1 MAVELSSGYVSA
13 TVRFDG
19 VNKGISKL
27 FDNVQKQAVSA
38 GKRTGSAY
46 AKALADEAKTAADQV
61 KKISETVAKSRDKE
75 ADAAGKLK
83 VALEKLNEAREAG
96 TKGSK
101 LTALSEAHASAMRK
115 QQAAASE
122 LAKDLDA
129 VARAQKR
136 ASDAQSAIDKSSKPI
151 RNQVSRLLSG
161 SSDAAGREGGR
172 AGRWFGDSFS
182 SALRTTGI
190 VAAGTAVGNLAA
202 NAMTKAANLATSG
215 VSAIV
220 TKGLDFEKTM
230 NTLSG
235 VTGASADVMQRFR
248 DTAKALGND
257 MTLSNTSAADAAQ
270 AMTELAKAG
279 FSVDE
284 SITAAKGTLQLAA
297 AAQVSAGQAA
307 EIQANAL
314 QAFGLKA
321 DYASKAADVLSNAA
335 NASSAEITDVAFALQ
350 AGGSVARQTGVS
362 LEDTAA
368 SIALLANNGIKGS
381 DAGTLLKSALLKLS
395 APSDQASGAL
405 QELGVSAF
413 DAQGNFVG
421 MEALFGQ
428 LQAAS
433 KRMTPEMY
441 AMDTALAFGSDAA
454 RLAGVAAKDGAAGF
468 DKMRDAMNQEGSAS
482 KLAAAQNQGLP
493 GVIERLKNAAET
505 LAITLFEKIQGP
517 LSSIGD
523 GLTGFTN
530 KMQDA
535 FENPAVSQAVGN
547 IGSALSTI
555 GTAFGNV
562 LSAVGPSLVSG
573 LSDAVNLIVRFKDFL
588 IPLVAGLAA
597 YKTVMLAITVA
608 TKAWAAV
615 QALLN
620 IVLTANPIGL
630 IIAAIAGLVAGI
642 VLLYNRNETFRKI
655 VQVTWAAIKNVIG
668 AVWGWLST
676 TVFPGLKAAFT
687 VIGAAATWLW
697 NNAITPAWNGIKEVI
712 GLAWEVASDLFDNWK
727 RAMDLL
733 GQGALWLWNNAISP
747 AWEGIKTAI
756 SAAWNFVSP
765 ILDKFSAGW
774 DALKSGIS
782 GASSAIKDAVTSAF
796 SGLAA
801 VIKAPLK
808 VLGTFLAA
816 IPSEVFGFQIPG
828 ADKLNSWGKS
838 LQGFAAGGMVR
849 GAGTGTSDSILAWLS
864 NGEGVVTAKG
874 MKNGGAGIVAALNSG
889 WVPSAAYLHDM
900 MRAPGYAQGL
910 NPGADYL
917 RSLVMKMWPQIKDIG
932 GRRAEDGFGEHS
944 SGNAIDI
951 MIPGWDTP
959 QGKALGD
966 AVAAFIA
973 KNASALGLDGFIW
986 RQQSYGYGGSLTS
999 GKQMPD
1005 RGSSTQNHMDHVHVM
1020 LGKGRGA
1027 GAAAVGLPT
1036 SSISLPSGGGS
1047 VSALGFGGSSGSG
1060 GSSGASP
1067 KQVREADDR
1076 INDLSNRLDVTEQ
1089 ELADLES
1096 NPKAKETTKQ
1106 RKRDMVDKL
1115 KRDLQQAKDDRN
1127 ALGSS
1132 GSGGRF
1138 GGGNNPYA
1146 KIAEGLAEIM
1156 PDAGGLAD
1164 IGIGGLK
1171 ESLLPPGFSDPTQWG
1186 LVQAGS
1192 TLLKFFGGLRNNSDG
1207 KPLLGEG
1214 GALFANIA
1222 GSAMTGSGSGIVDA
1236 IKTIIPAPFGSMDAA
1251 QLRGAPGDIN
1261 PVIAGAQIPGTGFGD
1276 MGSAF
1281 SSGGAGPAQGGNGAN
1296 VDQSINFNAPVG
1308 TGVDQAMQKSQSAQ
1322 NQQWRQNFGTRTGP
1336 VG

>member
-19 VNKGISKL
+19 VNRGISKL

-151 RNQVSRLLSG
+151 RNQVSKLLSG
-161 SSDAAGREGGR
+161 SSDAAGREGGL
-172 AGRWFGDSFS
+172 AGRRFGDSFS

-202 NAMTKAANLATSG
+202 NAMTKAASLATSG
-215 VSAIV
+215 VSAVV

-395 APSDQASGAL
+395 APSDQAAGAL

-441 AMDTALAFGSDAA
+441 AMNTSIAFGSDAA

-468 DKMRDAMNQEGSAS
+468 DKMRDAMNQEGSAA

-535 FENPAVSQAVGN
+535 FENPAVSQAAGN
-547 IGSALSTI
+547 IGAALSSI

-597 YKTVMLAITVA
+597 YKTVMLAITIA

-620 IVLTANPIGL
+620 IALTANPIGL

-727 RAMDLL
+727 RAMNLL

-765 ILDKFSAGW
+765 ILDKFSSGW
-774 DALKSGIS
+774 DALKSGIT

-828 ADKLNSWGKS
+828 ADKLNSWGKT
-838 LQGFAAGGMVR
+838 LQGFASGGLVR
-849 GAGTGTSDSILAWLS
+849 GPGSGTSDSILAWLS

-874 MKNGGAGIVAALNSG
+874 MQNGGAGIVAALNSG

-917 RSLVMKMWPQIKDIG
+917 RSLVMRMWPQVRDIG
-932 GRRAEDGFGEHS
+932 GRRTEDGFGEHS

-951 MIPGWDTP
+951 MIPNYKTP
-959 QGKALGD
+959 EGMALGN
-966 AVAAFIA
+966 AIAAFLV
-973 KNASALGLDGFIW
+973 KNSSALDLNGFIW
-986 RQQSYGYGGSLTS
+986 RQQSYGYGGSFTTGTPMSPRGDDNKNHMNHLHVILGS
-999 GKQMPD
+999 G
-1005 RGSSTQNHMDHVHVM
+1005 RGS
-1020 LGKGRGA
+1020 

-1036 SSISLPSGGGS
+1036 SSISLPSGGS
-1047 VSALGFGGSSGSG
+1047 VAAQALGNTSGSSGG
-1060 GSSGASP
+1060 GASP
-1067 KQVREADDR
+1067 KQIREADDR
-1076 INDLSNRLDVTEQ
+1076 ITDLSNRLDVTEK

-1096 NPKAKETTKQ
+1096 NPKTKETTKE
-1106 RKRDMVDKL
+1106 RKRDQVDKL
-1115 KRDLQQAKDDRN
+1115 KRDLQQAKDDRG
-1127 ALGSS
+1127 ALDSK
-1132 GSGGRF
+1132 GSGGF

-1146 KIAEGLAEIM
+1146 KIMEGISEIL
-1156 PDAGGLAD
+1156 PDFGGLAD

-1207 KPLLGEG
+1207 SPLLGEG

-1222 GSAMTGSGSGIVDA
+1222 GSAMSGSGGGIVDA
-1236 IKTIIPAPFGSMDAA
+1236 IKTVIPAPFGSMEAK
-1251 QLRGAPGDIN
+1251 QLQGAPGDIN
-1261 PVIAGAQIPGTGFGD
+1261 PVNPGAQLPGTGYGD
-1276 MGSAF
+1276 MGAAF
-1281 SSGGAGPAQGGNGAN
+1281 SQGSPGPNPSGNAPT
-1296 VDQSINFNAPVG
+1296 VDQSVTVNATNTDAAIAKNNAAQLQQYRRSNSTG
-1308 TGVDQAMQKSQSAQ
+1308 TMP
-1322 NQQWRQNFGTRTGP
+1322 GP
-1336 VG
+1336 R

>member
-1 MAVELSSGYVSA
+1 MAVELASGYVSLS
-13 TVRFDG
+13 VRFG
-19 VNKGISKL
+19 ATSGLGRI
-27 FDNVQKQAVSA
+27 FDNAQKQATSA
-38 GKRTGSAY
+38 GKKTGEAF
-46 AKALADEAKTAADQV
+46 AKALASEAKAAEEQV
-61 KKISETVAKSRDKE
+61 KKLTDTVTKSRDKE
-75 ADAAGKLK
+75 ADQAGKLK
-83 VALEKLNEAREAG
+83 VALEKLNEARQG
-96 TKGSK
+96 GVSGSK
-101 LTALSEAHASAMRK
+101 LTALEESHAAALRK
-115 QQAAASE
+115 QQAAAQE

-129 VARAQKR
+129 VARAQRR
-136 ASDAQSAIDKSSKPI
+136 ATDAQAAVTRVPKNVQN
-151 RNQVSRLLSG
+151 RVSQLLSG
-161 SSDAAGREGGR
+161 SADAAGHAGGL
-172 AGRWFGDSFS
+172 AGRRFGDSFS
-182 SALRTTGI
+182 GALRSTGI
-190 VAAGTAVGNLAA
+190 VAAGTAVGNIAA
-202 NAMTKAANLATSG
+202 NAMTKAASFATSG
-215 VSAIV
+215 VSAVV

-284 SITAAKGTLQLAA
+284 SIAGAKGTLQLAA
-297 AAQVSAGQAA
+297 AAQVDAGKAA

-314 QAFGLKA
+314 LAFGLKA
-321 DYASKAADVLSNAA
+321 DYAAKAADVLSNAA
-335 NASSAEITDVAFALQ
+335 NASSAEITDVAQALQ
-350 AGGSVARQTGVS
+350 SGGAVANQFGLK

-368 SIALLANNGIKGS
+368 AIGLLANNGIKGS
-381 DAGTLLKSALLKLS
+381 DAGTLLKSALLALTDTS
-395 APSDQASGAL
+395 NPAQGAIE
-405 QELGVSAF
+405 ELGLTVY
-413 DAQGNFVG
+413 DAQGRFVG
-421 MEALFGQ
+421 LEKLFGQ

-433 KRMTPEMY
+433 QRMTPEMY
-441 AMDTALAFGSDAA
+441 QAATTTLFGSDAA
-454 RLAGVAAKDGAAGF
+454 RLAGIAAKDGAAGY
-468 DKMRDAMNQEGSAS
+468 DQMRDAMEKQGSAA

-505 LAITLFEKIQGP
+505 LAITLFEKVQGP

-535 FENPAVSQAVGN
+535 FENPAVSQAAGN
-547 IGSALSTI
+547 IGAALSGI
-555 GTAFGNV
+555 GAAFGRV
-562 LSAVGPSLVSG
+562 LSAVGPALVAG
-573 LSDAVNLIVRFKDFL
+573 LSNAVNLIVRFKDFL
-588 IPLVAGLAA
+588 IPLVAGLVA

-620 IVLTANPIGL
+620 IALTANPIGL

-642 VLLYNRNETFRKI
+642 VVLYNRNETFRKI
-655 VQVTWAAIKNVIG
+655 VQTTWAAIKTAIS
-668 AVWGWLST
+668 AVWNWLST
-676 TVFPGLKAAFT
+676 TVFPGLKLAFT
-687 VIGAAATWLW
+687 AIGTAATWLW
-697 NNAITPAWNGIKEVI
+697 NNAITPAWNGIKAVI
-712 GLAWEVASDLFDNWK
+712 GVAWEVVSDIFNNWV
-727 RAMDLL
+727 RVGQLV
-733 GQGALWLWNNAISP
+733 GQGAMWLWNNAIQP
-747 AWEGIKTAI
+747 AWDGIKTAI
-756 SAAWNFVSP
+756 SAAWDFVSP

-838 LQGFAAGGMVR
+838 LQGFAAGGLVR
-849 GAGTGTSDSILAWLS
+849 GPGTGTSDSILAWLS

-874 MKNGGAGIVAALNSG
+874 MKHGAGIVAALNSG
-889 WVPSAAYLHDM
+889 WVPSAAYLADM
-900 MRAPGYAQGL
+900 MRAPGYAEGL

-917 RSLVMKMWPQIKDIG
+917 RSLVMRMWPQIKSIG
-932 GRRAEDGFGEHS
+932 GRRSEDGYGEHS

-951 MIPGWDTP
+951 MIPDYNTP
-959 QGKALGD
+959 QGMALGN
-966 AVAAFIA
+966 AIAAMLA
-973 KNASALGLDGFIW
+973 KNASALNLNGFIW
-986 RQQSYGYGGSLTS
+986 RQQSYGYGGSFTQ
-999 GKQMPD
+999 GKQMPN
-1005 RGSSTQNHMDHVHVM
+1005 RGDDNQNHMNHLHVI
-1020 LGKGRGA
+1020 LGSGRGS

-1036 SSISLPSGGGS
+1036 SSISLPSGGS

-1060 GSSGASP
+1060 ASS
-1067 KQVREADDR
+1067 KQSREADDR
-1076 INDLSNRLDVTEQ
+1076 ITDLSNRLDVTEQ

-1096 NPKAKETTKQ
+1096 NPKTKETTKQ
-1106 RKRDMVDKL
+1106 RKRDQVDKL
-1115 KRDLQQAKDDRN
+1115 KRDLQQAKDDRA
-1127 ALGSS
+1127 ALDLGGSS
-1132 GSGGRF
+1132 GGF

-1146 KIAEGLAEIM
+1146 KIMEGISEIL
-1156 PDAGGLAD
+1156 PDFGGLAD

-1171 ESLLPPGFSDPTQWG
+1171 ESLLPPGFSDPMQWG
-1186 LVQAGS
+1186 FMQAGS
-1192 TLLKFFGGLRNNSDG
+1192 TLLKFFGGLRNVSDG

-1214 GALFANIA
+1214 GALMANITGA
-1222 GSAMTGSGSGIVDA
+1222 AMSGSGSGIVDA

-1251 QLRGAPGDIN
+1251 QLQNAPGDIN

-1281 SSGGAGPAQGGNGAN
+1281 SQGSAGPNGNGAQ

-1308 TGVDQAMQKSQSAQ
+1308 TGVDQAMQKAQSAQ
-1322 NQQWRQNFGTRTGP
+1322 NQQYRRNNGTRTMP
-1336 VG
+1336 S

>member
-1 MAVELSSGYVSA
+1 MAVELASGYVSLSVRVGA
-13 TVRFDG
+13 TSG
-19 VNKGISKL
+19 LGKI
-27 FDNVQKQAVSA
+27 FDNAQKQATSA
-38 GKRTGSAY
+38 GKKTGEAF
-46 AKALADEAKTAADQV
+46 AKALASEAKAAEEQV
-61 KKISETVAKSRDKE
+61 KKLTDTVTKSRDKE
-75 ADAAGKLK
+75 ADQAGKLK
-83 VALEKLNEAREAG
+83 VALEKLNEARQG
-96 TKGSK
+96 GVSGSK
-101 LTALSEAHASAMRK
+101 LTALEESHAAALRK
-115 QQAAASE
+115 QQAAAQE

-129 VARAQKR
+129 VARAQRR
-136 ASDAQSAIDKSSKPI
+136 ATDAQAAVTRVPKNVQN
-151 RNQVSRLLSG
+151 RVSQLLSG
-161 SSDAAGREGGR
+161 SADAAGHAGGL
-172 AGRWFGDSFS
+172 AGRRFGDSFS
-182 SALRTTGI
+182 GALRSTGI
-190 VAAGTAVGNLAA
+190 VAAGTAVGNIAA
-202 NAMTKAANLATSG
+202 NAMTKAASFATSG
-215 VSAIV
+215 VSAVV

-284 SITAAKGTLQLAA
+284 SIAGAKGTLQLAA
-297 AAQVSAGQAA
+297 AAQVDAGKAA

-314 QAFGLKA
+314 LAFGLKA
-321 DYASKAADVLSNAA
+321 DYAAKAADVLSNAA
-335 NASSAEITDVAFALQ
+335 NASSAEITDVAQALQ
-350 AGGSVARQTGVS
+350 SGGAVANQFGLK

-368 SIALLANNGIKGS
+368 AIGLLANNGIKGS
-381 DAGTLLKSALLKLS
+381 DAGTLLKSALLALTDTS
-395 APSDQASGAL
+395 NPAQGAIE
-405 QELGVSAF
+405 ELGLTVY
-413 DAQGNFVG
+413 DAQGRFVG
-421 MEALFGQ
+421 LEKLFGD

-433 KRMTPEMY
+433 QRMTPEMY
-441 AMDTALAFGSDAA
+441 QAATTTLFGSDAA
-454 RLAGVAAKDGAAGF
+454 RLAGIAAKDGAAGY
-468 DKMRDAMNQEGSAS
+468 DQMRDAMEKQGSAA

-505 LAITLFEKIQGP
+505 LAITLFEKVQGP

-535 FENPAVSQAVGN
+535 FENPAVSQAAGN
-547 IGSALSTI
+547 IGAALSGI
-555 GTAFGNV
+555 GAAFGRV
-562 LSAVGPSLVSG
+562 LSAVGPALVAG
-573 LSDAVNLIVRFKDFL
+573 LSNAVNLIVRFKDFL
-588 IPLVAGLAA
+588 IPLVAGLVA

-642 VLLYNRNETFRKI
+642 VVLYNRNETFRKI
-655 VQVTWAAIKNVIG
+655 VQTTWAAIKTAIS
-668 AVWGWLST
+668 AVWNWLST
-676 TVFPGLKAAFT
+676 TVFPGLKLAFT
-687 VIGAAATWLW
+687 AIGTAATWLW
-697 NNAITPAWNGIKEVI
+697 NNAITPAWNGIKSVI
-712 GLAWEVASDLFDNWK
+712 GVAWEVVSDIFNNWV
-727 RAMDLL
+727 RVGQLV
-733 GQGALWLWNNAISP
+733 GQGAMWLWNNAIQP
-747 AWEGIKTAI
+747 AWDGIKNAI
-756 SAAWNFVSP
+756 SAAWDFVSP

-782 GASSAIKDAVTSAF
+782 SASSAIKDAVTSAF
-796 SGLAA
+796 SGLSA

-816 IPSEVFGFQIPG
+816 IPSEVFGFQVPG

-838 LQGFAAGGMVR
+838 LQGFSGGGLVR
-849 GAGTGTSDSILAWLS
+849 GPGSGTSDSILAWLS

-874 MKNGGAGIVAALNSG
+874 MKHGAGIVAALNSG
-889 WVPSAAYLHDM
+889 WVPSPAYLADM
-900 MRAPGYAQGL
+900 MRAPGYAEGL

-917 RSLVMKMWPQIKDIG
+917 RSLVMRMWPQIKSIG
-932 GRRAEDGFGEHS
+932 GRRSEDGYGEHS

-951 MIPGWDTP
+951 MIPDYNTP
-959 QGKALGD
+959 QGMALGN
-966 AVAAFIA
+966 AIAAMLA
-973 KNASALGLDGFIW
+973 KNASALNLNGFIW
-986 RQQSYGYGGSLTS
+986 RQQSYGYGGSFTQ
-999 GKQMPD
+999 GKQMPN
-1005 RGSSTQNHMDHVHVM
+1005 RGDDNQNHMNHLHVI
-1020 LGKGRGA
+1020 LGSGRGS

-1036 SSISLPSGGGS
+1036 SSISLPSGGS
-1047 VSALGFGGSSGSG
+1047 VSAMGFGGSSGSG
-1060 GSSGASP
+1060 ASS
-1067 KQVREADDR
+1067 KQSREADDR
-1076 INDLSNRLDVTEQ
+1076 ITDLSNRLDVAEQ

-1096 NPKAKETTKQ
+1096 NPKTKETTKQ
-1106 RKRDMVDKL
+1106 RKRDQVDKL

-1132 GSGGRF
+1132 GSGGGF

-1146 KIAEGLAEIM
+1146 KIMEGISEIL
-1156 PDAGGLAD
+1156 PDFGGLAD

-1171 ESLLPPGFSDPTQWG
+1171 ESLLPPGFSDPMQWG
-1186 LVQAGS
+1186 FMQAGS
-1192 TLLKFFGGLRNNSDG
+1192 TLLKFFGGLRNVSDG

-1214 GALFANIA
+1214 GALMANITGA
-1222 GSAMTGSGSGIVDA
+1222 AMSGSGSGIVDA

-1251 QLRGAPGDIN
+1251 QLQGAPGDIN

-1281 SSGGAGPAQGGNGAN
+1281 SSGSAGPNGNGAQ

-1308 TGVDQAMQKSQSAQ
+1308 TGVDQAMQKAQSAQ
-1322 NQQWRQNFGTRTGP
+1322 NQQYRRNNGTRTMP
-1336 VG
+1336 S

>member
-1 MAVELSSGYVSA
+1 
-13 TVRFDG
+13 
-19 VNKGISKL
+19 
-27 FDNVQKQAVSA
+27 
-38 GKRTGSAY
+38 
-46 AKALADEAKTAADQV
+46 
-61 KKISETVAKSRDKE
+61 
-75 ADAAGKLK
+75 
-83 VALEKLNEAREAG
+83 
-96 TKGSK
+96 
-101 LTALSEAHASAMRK
+101 
-115 QQAAASE
+115 
-122 LAKDLDA
+122 
-129 VARAQKR
+129 
-136 ASDAQSAIDKSSKPI
+136 
-151 RNQVSRLLSG
+151 
-161 SSDAAGREGGR
+161 
-172 AGRWFGDSFS
+172 
-182 SALRTTGI
+182 
-190 VAAGTAVGNLAA
+190 AA
-202 NAMTKAANLATSG
+202 NAMTKAASLATSG
-215 VSAIV
+215 VSAVV

-441 AMDTALAFGSDAA
+441 AMNTALAFGSDAA

-535 FENPAVSQAVGN
+535 FENPAVSQAAGN

-555 GTAFGNV
+555 ATAFGNV

-620 IVLTANPIGL
+620 IALTANPIGL

-642 VLLYNRNETFRKI
+642 VVLYKRNETFRNI
-655 VQVTWAAIKNVIG
+655 VQATWTAIKNVIG

-676 TVFPGLKAAFT
+676 TVFPALKTAFT
-687 VIGAAATWLW
+687 AIGTGAMWLW
-697 NNAITPAWNGIKEVI
+697 NNAIKPAWNGIKEVI
-712 GLAWEVASDLFDNWK
+712 GLAWEVASDLFANWK
-727 RAMDLL
+727 RAM
-733 GQGALWLWNNAISP
+733 
-747 AWEGIKTAI
+747 
-756 SAAWNFVSP
+756 
-765 ILDKFSAGW
+765 
-774 DALKSGIS
+774 
-782 GASSAIKDAVTSAF
+782 
-796 SGLAA
+796 
-801 VIKAPLK
+801 
-808 VLGTFLAA
+808 
-816 IPSEVFGFQIPG
+816 
-828 ADKLNSWGKS
+828 
-838 LQGFAAGGMVR
+838 
-849 GAGTGTSDSILAWLS
+849 
-864 NGEGVVTAKG
+864 
-874 MKNGGAGIVAALNSG
+874 
-889 WVPSAAYLHDM
+889 
-900 MRAPGYAQGL
+900 
-910 NPGADYL
+910 
-917 RSLVMKMWPQIKDIG
+917 
-932 GRRAEDGFGEHS
+932 
-944 SGNAIDI
+944 
-951 MIPGWDTP
+951 
-959 QGKALGD
+959 
-966 AVAAFIA
+966 
-973 KNASALGLDGFIW
+973 
-986 RQQSYGYGGSLTS
+986 
-999 GKQMPD
+999 
-1005 RGSSTQNHMDHVHVM
+1005 
-1020 LGKGRGA
+1020 
-1027 GAAAVGLPT
+1027 
-1036 SSISLPSGGGS
+1036 
-1047 VSALGFGGSSGSG
+1047 
-1060 GSSGASP
+1060 
-1067 KQVREADDR
+1067 
-1076 INDLSNRLDVTEQ
+1076 
-1089 ELADLES
+1089 
-1096 NPKAKETTKQ
+1096 
-1106 RKRDMVDKL
+1106 
-1115 KRDLQQAKDDRN
+1115 
-1127 ALGSS
+1127 
-1132 GSGGRF
+1132 
-1138 GGGNNPYA
+1138 
-1146 KIAEGLAEIM
+1146 
-1156 PDAGGLAD
+1156 
-1164 IGIGGLK
+1164 
-1171 ESLLPPGFSDPTQWG
+1171 
-1186 LVQAGS
+1186 
-1192 TLLKFFGGLRNNSDG
+1192 
-1207 KPLLGEG
+1207 
-1214 GALFANIA
+1214 
-1222 GSAMTGSGSGIVDA
+1222 
-1236 IKTIIPAPFGSMDAA
+1236 
-1251 QLRGAPGDIN
+1251 
-1261 PVIAGAQIPGTGFGD
+1261 
-1276 MGSAF
+1276 
-1281 SSGGAGPAQGGNGAN
+1281 
-1296 VDQSINFNAPVG
+1296 
-1308 TGVDQAMQKSQSAQ
+1308 
-1322 NQQWRQNFGTRTGP
+1322 
-1336 VG
+1336 

>member
-1 MAVELSSGYVSA
+1 MARLHRLPEGGNRWQLNFHRDMCPPPSG
-13 TVRFDG
+13 
-19 VNKGISKL
+19 L
-27 FDNVQKQAVSA
+27 M
-38 GKRTGSAY
+38 GS
-46 AKALADEAKTAADQV
+46 
-61 KKISETVAKSRDKE
+61 IR
-75 ADAAGKLK
+75 
-83 VALEKLNEAREAG
+83 
-96 TKGSK
+96 
-101 LTALSEAHASAMRK
+101 ASASSSTTCRSR
-115 QQAAASE
+115 QLEASE

-161 SSDAAGREGGR
+161 SSDAARQEGGR

-202 NAMTKAANLATSG
+202 NAMTKAASLATSG

-297 AAQVSAGQAA
+297 AAQVDAGKAA

-314 QAFGLKA
+314 LAFGLKA
-321 DYASKAADVLSNAA
+321 DYAAKAADVLSNAA
-335 NASSAEITDVAFALQ
+335 NASSAEITDVAQALQ
-350 AGGSVARQTGVS
+350 SGGAVANQFGLK

-368 SIALLANNGIKGS
+368 AIGLLANNGIKGS
-381 DAGTLLKSALLKLS
+381 DAGTLLKSALLALTDTS
-395 APSDQASGAL
+395 NPAQGAIE
-405 QELGVSAF
+405 ELGLTVY
-413 DAQGNFVG
+413 DAQGRFVG
-421 MEALFGQ
+421 LERLFGD

-433 KRMTPEMY
+433 QRMTPEMY
-441 AMDTALAFGSDAA
+441 QAATTTLFGSDAA
-454 RLAGVAAKDGAAGF
+454 RLAGIAAKDGAAGY
-468 DKMRDAMNQEGSAS
+468 DQMRDAMEKQGSAA

-505 LAITLFEKIQGP
+505 LAITLFEKVQGP

-535 FENPAVSQAVGN
+535 FENPAVSQAAGN
-547 IGSALSTI
+547 IGAALSGI
-555 GTAFGNV
+555 GAAFGRV
-562 LSAVGPSLVSG
+562 LSAVGPALVAG
-573 LSDAVNLIVRFKDFL
+573 LSNAVNLIVRFKDFL
-588 IPLVAGLAA
+588 IPLVAGLVA

-620 IVLTANPIGL
+620 IALTANPIGL

-642 VLLYNRNETFRKI
+642 VVLYNRNETFRKI
-655 VQVTWAAIKNVIG
+655 VQTTWAAIKTAIS
-668 AVWGWLST
+668 AVWNWLST
-676 TVFPGLKAAFT
+676 TVFPGLKLAFT
-687 VIGAAATWLW
+687 AIGTAATWLW
-697 NNAITPAWNGIKEVI
+697 NNAITPAWNGIKAVI
-712 GLAWEVASDLFDNWK
+712 GVAWEVVSDIFNNWV
-727 RAMDLL
+727 RVGQLV
-733 GQGALWLWNNAISP
+733 GQGAMWLWNNAIQP
-747 AWEGIKTAI
+747 AWDGIKNAI
-756 SAAWNFVSP
+756 SAAWDFVSP

-782 GASSAIKDAVTSAF
+782 SASSAIKDAVTSAF

-808 VLGTFLAA
+808 LLGTFLAS

-838 LQGFAAGGMVR
+838 LQGFSGGGLVR
-849 GAGTGTSDSILAWLS
+849 GPGSGTSDSILAWLS

-874 MKNGGAGIVAALNSG
+874 MKHGAGIVAALNSG
-889 WVPSAAYLHDM
+889 WVPSPAYLADM
-900 MRAPGYAQGL
+900 MRAPGYAEGL

-917 RSLVMKMWPQIKDIG
+917 RSLVMRMWPQIKSIG
-932 GRRAEDGFGEHS
+932 GRRGEDGYGEHS

-951 MIPGWDTP
+951 MIPDYNTP
-959 QGKALGD
+959 QGMALGN
-966 AVAAFIA
+966 AIAAMLA
-973 KNASALGLDGFIW
+973 KNASALNLNGFIW
-986 RQQSYGYGGSLTS
+986 RQQSYGYGGSFTQ
-999 GKQMPD
+999 GKQMPN
-1005 RGSSTQNHMDHVHVM
+1005 RGDDNQNHMNHLHVI
-1020 LGKGRGA
+1020 LGSGRGS

-1036 SSISLPSGGGS
+1036 SSISLPSGGS
-1047 VSALGFGGSSGSG
+1047 VSAMGFGGSSGSG
-1060 GSSGASP
+1060 ASS
-1067 KQVREADDR
+1067 KQSREADDR
-1076 INDLSNRLDVTEQ
+1076 ITDLSNRLDVTEQ

-1096 NPKAKETTKQ
+1096 NPKTKETTKQ
-1106 RKRDMVDKL
+1106 RKRDQVDKL
-1115 KRDLQQAKDDRN
+1115 KRDLQQAKDDRA
-1127 ALGSS
+1127 ALDLGGSS
-1132 GSGGRF
+1132 GGF

-1146 KIAEGLAEIM
+1146 KIMEGISEIL
-1156 PDAGGLAD
+1156 PDFGGLAD

-1171 ESLLPPGFSDPTQWG
+1171 ESLLPPGFSDPMQWG
-1186 LVQAGS
+1186 FMQAGS
-1192 TLLKFFGGLRNNSDG
+1192 TLLKFFGGLRNVSDG

-1214 GALFANIA
+1214 GALMANITGA
-1222 GSAMTGSGSGIVDA
+1222 AMSGSGSGIVDA

-1251 QLRGAPGDIN
+1251 QLQGAPGDIN

-1281 SSGGAGPAQGGNGAN
+1281 SSGSAGPNGNGAQ

-1308 TGVDQAMQKSQSAQ
+1308 TGVDQAMQKAQSAQ
-1322 NQQWRQNFGTRTGP
+1322 NQQYRRNNGTRTMP
-1336 VG
+1336 S

>member
-1 MAVELSSGYVSA
+1 MAVELASGYVSA
-13 TVRFDG
+13 TVRFDA
-19 VNKGISKL
+19 VNKGIGKL
-27 FDNVQKQAVSA
+27 FDNVQKQAITA
-38 GKRTGSAY
+38 GKKTGTAY

-61 KKISETVAKSRDKE
+61 KKISETVTKSRDKE

-83 VALEKLNEAREAG
+83 VALERLNEAREAG

-101 LTALSEAHASAMRK
+101 LTALSEAHASALRK
-115 QQAAASE
+115 QQSAASD
-122 LAKDLDA
+122 LAKELDGLS
-129 VARAQKR
+129 RAQKR
-136 ASDAQSAIDKSSKPI
+136 SEAAQLSINKAPKPV
-151 RNQVSRLLSG
+151 RSRVTQLLSG
-161 SSDAAGREGGR
+161 SSDAAGQEGGR

-182 SALRTTGI
+182 NALRTTGI

-202 NAMTKAANLATSG
+202 NAMTKAASLATSG
-215 VSAIV
+215 VSAVV

-441 AMDTALAFGSDAA
+441 AMNTSVAFGSDAA
-454 RLAGVAAKDGAAGF
+454 RLAGVAAKDGAEGF
-468 DKMRDAMNQEGSAS
+468 DKMRDAMNQEGSAA

-505 LAITLFEKIQGP
+505 LAITLFEKVQGP

-523 GLTGFTN
+523 GITGFTN
-530 KMQDA
+530 KMQEA
-535 FENPAVSQAVGN
+535 FENPAVSQAAGN
-547 IGSALSTI
+547 IGAALSSV

-562 LSAVGPSLVSG
+562 LSAIGPSLVSG
-573 LSDAVNLIVRFKDFL
+573 LSSAVNLIVRFKDFL

-608 TKAWAAV
+608 TRAWAAV

-620 IVLTANPIGL
+620 IALTANPIGL

-642 VLLYNRNETFRKI
+642 VVLYNRNETFRKI
-655 VQVTWAAIKNVIG
+655 VQTTWAAIKTAIS

-676 TVFPGLKAAFT
+676 TVFPGLKLAFT
-687 VIGAAATWLW
+687 AIGAAATWLW
-697 NNAITPAWNGIKEVI
+697 NNAIVPAWNGIKAVI
-712 GLAWEVASDLFDNWK
+712 GVAWEVVSDIFNNWV
-727 RAMDLL
+727 RVGQLV
-733 GQGALWLWNNAISP
+733 GQGAMWLWNNAIQP
-747 AWEGIKTAI
+747 AWDGIKTAI
-756 SAAWNFVSP
+756 SAAWDFVAP

-774 DALKSGIS
+774 DALKTGIS

-808 VLGTFLAA
+808 MLGTFLAS

-828 ADKLNSWGKS
+828 ADSLNSWGKS
-838 LQGFAAGGMVR
+838 LQGFAAGGLVR
-849 GAGTGTSDSILAWLS
+849 GPGTGTSDSILAWLS

-874 MKNGGAGIVAALNSG
+874 MKNGAGIVAALNSG
-889 WVPSAAYLHDM
+889 WVPSPAYLADM
-900 MRAPGYAQGL
+900 MRAPGYAEGL

-917 RSLVMKMWPQIKDIG
+917 RSMVMRMWPQIKNIG
-932 GRRAEDGFGEHS
+932 GRRVEDGFGEHS

-951 MIPGWDTP
+951 MIPNYQTP
-959 QGKALGD
+959 QGMALGN
-966 AVAAFIA
+966 AIAAFLA
-973 KNASALGLDGFIW
+973 NNASALDLNGFIW
-986 RQQSYGYGGSLTS
+986 RRQSYGYGGSFTQ
-999 GKQMPD
+999 GTPMED
-1005 RGSSTQNHMDHVHVM
+1005 RGDDNKNHMNHVHVI
-1020 LGKGRGA
+1020 LGSGRGS

-1036 SSISLPSGGGS
+1036 SNISLPSGGSVAARAMGNISGS
-1047 VSALGFGGSSGSG
+1047 SG
-1060 GSSGASP
+1060 GSS
-1067 KQVREADDR
+1067 KQAREADDR
-1076 INDLSNRLDVTEQ
+1076 ITDLSNRLDVTEQ

-1096 NPKAKETTKQ
+1096 DPKTKETTKQ
-1106 RKRDMVDKL
+1106 RKRDQVDKL
-1115 KRDLQQAKDDRN
+1115 KRDLQQAKDDR
-1127 ALGSS
+1127 ASLDISGSS
-1132 GSGGRF
+1132 SGRMSG
-1138 GGGNNPYA
+1138 PYA
-1146 KIAEGLAEIM
+1146 KIMEGISEIL
-1156 PDAGGLAD
+1156 PDFGGLAD

-1186 LVQAGS
+1186 FLQAGS
-1192 TLLKFFGGLRNNSDG
+1192 TLLKFFGGLRNISDG
-1207 KPLLGEG
+1207 SPLLGEG
-1214 GALFANIA
+1214 GSLVANIA
-1222 GSAMTGSGSGIVDA
+1222 GSAMSGSGGGIVDA
-1236 IKTIIPAPFGSMDAA
+1236 IKTVIPAPFGSMEAKQLQDAPADINMVNPGA
-1251 QLRGAPGDIN
+1251 QL
-1261 PVIAGAQIPGTGFGD
+1261 PGTGYGD
-1276 MGSAF
+1276 MGQAF
-1281 SSGGAGPAQGGNGAN
+1281 SNSGDGRPAGNAPTIDQSVTVNATNTDAAIAKNNGAQLQQYRKYN
-1296 VDQSINFNAPVG
+1296 G
-1308 TGVDQAMQKSQSAQ
+1308 TGTMPGG
-1322 NQQWRQNFGTRTGP
+1322 R
-1336 VG
+1336 

>member
-1 MAVELSSGYVSA
+1 MAVELASGYVSA
-13 TVRFDG
+13 TVRFDA
-19 VNKGISKL
+19 VNKGIGKL
-27 FDNVQKQAVSA
+27 FDNVQKQAITA
-38 GKRTGSAY
+38 GKKTGTAY

-61 KKISETVAKSRDKE
+61 KKISETVTKSRDKE

-83 VALEKLNEAREAG
+83 VALERLNEAREAG

-101 LTALSEAHASAMRK
+101 LTALSEAHASALRK
-115 QQAAASE
+115 QQSAASD
-122 LAKDLDA
+122 LAKELDGLS
-129 VARAQKR
+129 RAQKR
-136 ASDAQSAIDKSSKPI
+136 SEAAQLSINKAPKPV
-151 RNQVSRLLSG
+151 RSRVTQLLSG
-161 SSDAAGREGGR
+161 SSDAAGQEGGR

-182 SALRTTGI
+182 NALRTTGI

-215 VSAIV
+215 VSAVV

-248 DTAKALGND
+248 NTAKDLGND

-395 APSDQASGAL
+395 APSDQAAGAL

-421 MEALFGQ
+421 METLFGQ
-428 LQAAS
+428 LQAAA

-441 AMDTALAFGSDAA
+441 AMNTALAFGSDAA
-454 RLAGVAAKDGAAGF
+454 RLAGVAAKDGAEGF
-468 DKMRDAMNQEGSAS
+468 DKMRDAMNQEGSAA

-505 LAITLFEKIQGP
+505 LAITLFEKVQGP

-523 GLTGFTN
+523 GITGFTN
-530 KMQDA
+530 KMQEA
-535 FENPAVSQAVGN
+535 FENPAVSQAAGN
-547 IGSALSTI
+547 IGAALSSV

-562 LSAVGPSLVSG
+562 LSAIGPSLVSG
-573 LSDAVNLIVRFKDFL
+573 LSSAVNLIVRFKDFL

-608 TKAWAAV
+608 TRAWAAV

-620 IVLTANPIGL
+620 IALTANPIGL

-642 VLLYNRNETFRKI
+642 VVLYNRNETFRKI
-655 VQVTWAAIKNVIG
+655 VQTTWAAIKTAIS

-676 TVFPGLKAAFT
+676 TVFPGLKLAFT
-687 VIGAAATWLW
+687 AIGAAATWLW
-697 NNAITPAWNGIKEVI
+697 NNAIVPAWNGIKAVI
-712 GLAWEVASDLFDNWK
+712 GVAWEVVSDIFNNWV
-727 RAMDLL
+727 RVGQLV
-733 GQGALWLWNNAISP
+733 GQGAMWLWNNAIQP
-747 AWEGIKTAI
+747 AWDGIKTAI
-756 SAAWNFVSP
+756 SAAWDFVAP

-774 DALKSGIS
+774 DALKTGIS

-808 VLGTFLAA
+808 MLGTFLAS

-828 ADKLNSWGKS
+828 ADSLNSWGKS
-838 LQGFAAGGMVR
+838 LQGFAAGGLVR
-849 GAGTGTSDSILAWLS
+849 GPGTGTSDSILAWLS

-874 MKNGGAGIVAALNSG
+874 MKNGAGIVAALNSG
-889 WVPSAAYLHDM
+889 WVPSPAYLADM
-900 MRAPGYAQGL
+900 MRAPGYAEGL

-917 RSLVMKMWPQIKDIG
+917 RSMVMRMWPQIKNIG
-932 GRRAEDGFGEHS
+932 GRRVEDGFGEHS

-951 MIPGWDTP
+951 MIPNYQTP
-959 QGKALGD
+959 QGMALGN
-966 AVAAFIA
+966 AIAAFLA
-973 KNASALGLDGFIW
+973 NNASALDLNGFIW
-986 RQQSYGYGGSLTS
+986 RRQSYGYGGSFTQ
-999 GKQMPD
+999 GTPMED
-1005 RGSSTQNHMDHVHVM
+1005 RGDDNKNHMNHVHVI
-1020 LGKGRGA
+1020 LGSGRGS

-1036 SSISLPSGGGS
+1036 SNISLPSGGSVAARAMGNISGS
-1047 VSALGFGGSSGSG
+1047 SG
-1060 GSSGASP
+1060 GSS
-1067 KQVREADDR
+1067 KQAREADDR
-1076 INDLSNRLDVTEQ
+1076 ITDLSNRLDVTEQ

-1096 NPKAKETTKQ
+1096 DPKTKETTKQ
-1106 RKRDMVDKL
+1106 RKRDQVDKL
-1115 KRDLQQAKDDRN
+1115 KRDLQQAKDDR
-1127 ALGSS
+1127 ASLDISGSS
-1132 GSGGRF
+1132 SGRMSG
-1138 GGGNNPYA
+1138 PYA
-1146 KIAEGLAEIM
+1146 KIMEGISEIL
-1156 PDAGGLAD
+1156 PDFGGLAD

-1186 LVQAGS
+1186 FLQAGS
-1192 TLLKFFGGLRNNSDG
+1192 TLLKFFGGLRNISDG
-1207 KPLLGEG
+1207 SPLLGEG
-1214 GALFANIA
+1214 GSLVANIA
-1222 GSAMTGSGSGIVDA
+1222 GSAMSGSGGGIVDA
-1236 IKTIIPAPFGSMDAA
+1236 IKTVIPAPFGSMEAKQLQDAPADINMVNPGA
-1251 QLRGAPGDIN
+1251 QL
-1261 PVIAGAQIPGTGFGD
+1261 PGTGYGD
-1276 MGSAF
+1276 MGQAF
-1281 SSGGAGPAQGGNGAN
+1281 SNSGDGRPAGNAPTIDQSVTVNATNTDAAIAKNNGAQLQQYRKYN
-1296 VDQSINFNAPVG
+1296 G
-1308 TGVDQAMQKSQSAQ
+1308 TGTMPGG
-1322 NQQWRQNFGTRTGP
+1322 R
-1336 VG
+1336 

>member
-19 VNKGISKL
+19 VNRGISKF
-27 FDNVQKQAVSA
+27 FDNVQKQAIGA

-535 FENPAVSQAVGN
+535 FENPAVSQAAGN
-547 IGSALSTI
+547 IGAALSTI

-597 YKTVMLAITVA
+597 YKTVMLAITIA

-620 IVLTANPIGL
+620 IALTANPIGL

-655 VQVTWAAIKNVIG
+655 VQTTWAAIKTAIS
-668 AVWGWLST
+668 AVWNWLST
-676 TVFPGLKAAFT
+676 TVFPGLKLAFT
-687 VIGAAATWLW
+687 AIGTAATWLW
-697 NNAITPAWNGIKEVI
+697 NNAITPAWNGIKAVI
-712 GLAWEVASDLFDNWK
+712 GVAWEVVSDIFNNWV
-727 RAMDLL
+727 RVGQLV
-733 GQGALWLWNNAISP
+733 GQGAMWLWNNAIQP
-747 AWEGIKTAI
+747 AWDGIKNAI
-756 SAAWNFVSP
+756 SAAWDFVSP

-782 GASSAIKDAVTSAF
+782 SASSAIKDAVTSAF
-796 SGLAA
+796 SGLAS

-808 VLGTFLAA
+808 LLGTFLAS

-838 LQGFAAGGMVR
+838 LQGFAAGGLVR
-849 GAGTGTSDSILAWLS
+849 GPGSGTSDSILAWLS

-874 MKNGGAGIVAALNSG
+874 MKHGAGIVAALNSG

-900 MRAPGYAQGL
+900 MRAPGYAEGL

-917 RSLVMKMWPQIKDIG
+917 RSMVMRMWPQIKNIG
-932 GRRAEDGFGEHS
+932 GRRVEDGFGEHS

-951 MIPGWDTP
+951 MIPNYQTP
-959 QGKALGD
+959 QGMALGN
-966 AVAAFIA
+966 AIAAFLA
-973 KNASALGLDGFIW
+973 NNASALDLNGFIW
-986 RQQSYGYGGSLTS
+986 RRQSYGYGGSFTQ
-999 GKQMPD
+999 GTPMED
-1005 RGSSTQNHMDHVHVM
+1005 RGDDNKNHMNHVHVI
-1020 LGKGRGA
+1020 LGSGRGS

-1036 SSISLPSGGGS
+1036 SNISLPSGGSVAARAMGNISGS
-1047 VSALGFGGSSGSG
+1047 SG
-1060 GSSGASP
+1060 GSS
-1067 KQVREADDR
+1067 KQAREADDR
-1076 INDLSNRLDVTEQ
+1076 ITDLSNRLDVTEQ

-1096 NPKAKETTKQ
+1096 DPKTKETTKQ
-1106 RKRDMVDKL
+1106 RKRDQVDKL
-1115 KRDLQQAKDDRN
+1115 KRDLQQAKDDRG
-1127 ALGSS
+1127 ALDSK
-1132 GSGGRF
+1132 GSGGF

-1146 KIAEGLAEIM
+1146 KIMEGISEIL
-1156 PDAGGLAD
+1156 PDFGGLAD

-1207 KPLLGEG
+1207 SPLLGEG

-1222 GSAMTGSGSGIVDA
+1222 GSAMSGSGGGIVDA
-1236 IKTIIPAPFGSMDAA
+1236 IKTVIPAPFGSMEAK
-1251 QLRGAPGDIN
+1251 QLQGAPGDIN
-1261 PVIAGAQIPGTGFGD
+1261 PVNPGAQLPGTGYGD
-1276 MGSAF
+1276 MGAAF
-1281 SSGGAGPAQGGNGAN
+1281 SQGSPGPNPSGNAPT
-1296 VDQSINFNAPVG
+1296 VDQSVTVNATNTDAAIAKNNAAQLQQYRRSNSTG
-1308 TGVDQAMQKSQSAQ
+1308 TMP
-1322 NQQWRQNFGTRTGP
+1322 GP
-1336 VG
+1336 R

>member
-27 FDNVQKQAVSA
+27 FDNVQKQAIGA

-101 LTALSEAHASAMRK
+101 LTALSEAHASALRR
-115 QQAAASE
+115 QQSAASE

-535 FENPAVSQAVGN
+535 FENPAVSQAAGN
-547 IGSALSTI
+547 IGAALSTI

-597 YKTVMLAITVA
+597 YKTVMLAITIA

-620 IVLTANPIGL
+620 IALTANPIGL

-808 VLGTFLAA
+808 VLGTFLAS
-816 IPSEVFGFQIPG
+816 IPSEVFGFQVPG

-900 MRAPGYAQGL
+900 MRAPGYAEGL

-917 RSLVMKMWPQIKDIG
+917 RSMVMKMWPQIKSIG
-932 GRRAEDGFGEHS
+932 GRRSEDGFGEHS

-951 MIPGWDTP
+951 MIPNYQTP
-959 QGKALGD
+959 QGMALGN
-966 AVAAFIA
+966 AIAAFLA
-973 KNASALGLDGFIW
+973 NNASALDLNGFIW
-986 RQQSYGYGGSLTS
+986 RRQSYGYGGSFTQ
-999 GKQMPD
+999 GTPMED
-1005 RGSSTQNHMDHVHVM
+1005 RGDDNKNHMNHVHVI
-1020 LGKGRGA
+1020 LGSGRGS

-1036 SSISLPSGGGS
+1036 SNISLPSGGSVAARAMGNTGS
-1047 VSALGFGGSSGSG
+1047 SG
-1060 GSSGASP
+1060 GSS
-1067 KQVREADDR
+1067 KQAREADDR
-1076 INDLSNRLDVTEQ
+1076 ITDLSNRLDVTEQ

-1096 NPKAKETTKQ
+1096 DPKTKETTKQ
-1106 RKRDMVDKL
+1106 RKRDQVDKL
-1115 KRDLQQAKDDRN
+1115 KRDLQQAKDDRA
-1127 ALGSS
+1127 ALDLGGSS
-1132 GSGGRF
+1132 GGF

-1146 KIAEGLAEIM
+1146 KIMEGISEIL
-1156 PDAGGLAD
+1156 PDFGGLAD

-1207 KPLLGEG
+1207 SPLLGEG

-1222 GSAMTGSGSGIVDA
+1222 GSAMSGSGGGIVDA
-1236 IKTIIPAPFGSMDAA
+1236 IKTVIPAPFGSMEAK
-1251 QLRGAPGDIN
+1251 QLQGAPGDIN
-1261 PVIAGAQIPGTGFGD
+1261 PVNPGAQLPGTGYGD
-1276 MGSAF
+1276 MGAAF
-1281 SSGGAGPAQGGNGAN
+1281 SQGSPGPNPSGNAPT
-1296 VDQSINFNAPVG
+1296 VDQSVTVNATNTDAAIAKNNAAQLQQYRRSNSTG
-1308 TGVDQAMQKSQSAQ
+1308 TMP
-1322 NQQWRQNFGTRTGP
+1322 GP
-1336 VG
+1336 R

>member
-27 FDNVQKQAVSA
+27 FDNVQKQAIGA
-38 GKRTGSAY
+38 AKKTGSAY

-161 SSDAAGREGGR
+161 SSDAARQEGGR

-395 APSDQASGAL
+395 APSDQAAGAL

-421 MEALFGQ
+421 METLFGQ
-428 LQAAS
+428 LQAAA

-441 AMDTALAFGSDAA
+441 AMNTSVAFGSDAA
-454 RLAGVAAKDGAAGF
+454 RLAGVAAKDGAEGF
-468 DKMRDAMNQEGSAS
+468 DKMRDAMNQEGSAA

-505 LAITLFEKIQGP
+505 LAITLFEKVQGP

-523 GLTGFTN
+523 GITGFTN
-530 KMQDA
+530 KMQEA
-535 FENPAVSQAVGN
+535 FENPAVSQAAGN
-547 IGSALSTI
+547 IGAALSSV

-562 LSAVGPSLVSG
+562 LSAIGPSLVSG
-573 LSDAVNLIVRFKDFL
+573 LSSAVNLIVRFKDFL

-608 TKAWAAV
+608 TRAWAAV

-620 IVLTANPIGL
+620 IALTANPIGL

-642 VLLYNRNETFRKI
+642 VVLYNRNETFRKI
-655 VQVTWAAIKNVIG
+655 VQTTWAAIKTAIS

-676 TVFPGLKAAFT
+676 TVFPGLKLAFT
-687 VIGAAATWLW
+687 AIGAAATWLW
-697 NNAITPAWNGIKEVI
+697 NNAIVPAWNGIKAVI
-712 GLAWEVASDLFDNWK
+712 GVAWEVVSDIFNNWV
-727 RAMDLL
+727 RVGQLV
-733 GQGALWLWNNAISP
+733 GQGAMWLWNNAIQP
-747 AWEGIKTAI
+747 AWDGIKTAI
-756 SAAWNFVSP
+756 SAAWDFVAP

-774 DALKSGIS
+774 DALKTGIS

-808 VLGTFLAA
+808 MLGTFLAS

-828 ADKLNSWGKS
+828 ADSLNSWGKS
-838 LQGFAAGGMVR
+838 LQGFAAGGLVR
-849 GAGTGTSDSILAWLS
+849 GPGTGTSDSILAWLS

-874 MKNGGAGIVAALNSG
+874 MKNGAGIVAALNSG
-889 WVPSAAYLHDM
+889 WVPSPAYLADM
-900 MRAPGYAQGL
+900 MRAPGYAEGL

-917 RSLVMKMWPQIKDIG
+917 RSMVMRMWPQIKNIG
-932 GRRAEDGFGEHS
+932 GRRVEDGFGEHS

-951 MIPGWDTP
+951 MIPNYQTP
-959 QGKALGD
+959 QGMALGN
-966 AVAAFIA
+966 AIAAFLA
-973 KNASALGLDGFIW
+973 NNASALDLNGFIW
-986 RQQSYGYGGSLTS
+986 RRQSYGYGGSFTQ
-999 GKQMPD
+999 GTPMED
-1005 RGSSTQNHMDHVHVM
+1005 RGDDNKNHMNHVHVI
-1020 LGKGRGA
+1020 LGSGRGS

-1036 SSISLPSGGGS
+1036 SNISLPSGGSVAARAMGNISGS
-1047 VSALGFGGSSGSG
+1047 SG
-1060 GSSGASP
+1060 GSS
-1067 KQVREADDR
+1067 KQAREADDR
-1076 INDLSNRLDVTEQ
+1076 ITDLSNRLDVTEQ

-1096 NPKAKETTKQ
+1096 DPKTKETTKQ
-1106 RKRDMVDKL
+1106 RKRDQVDKL
-1115 KRDLQQAKDDRN
+1115 KRDLQQAKDDR
-1127 ALGSS
+1127 ASLDISGSS
-1132 GSGGRF
+1132 SGRMSG
-1138 GGGNNPYA
+1138 PYA
-1146 KIAEGLAEIM
+1146 KIMEGISEIL
-1156 PDAGGLAD
+1156 PDFGGLAD

-1186 LVQAGS
+1186 FLQAGS

-1207 KPLLGEG
+1207 SPLLGEG
-1214 GALFANIA
+1214 GSLVANIA
-1222 GSAMTGSGSGIVDA
+1222 GSAMSGSGGGIVDA
-1236 IKTIIPAPFGSMDAA
+1236 IKTVIPAPFGSMEAK
-1251 QLRGAPGDIN
+1251 QLQGAPGDIN
-1261 PVIAGAQIPGTGFGD
+1261 PVNPGAQLPGTGYGD
-1276 MGSAF
+1276 MGAAF
-1281 SSGGAGPAQGGNGAN
+1281 SQGSPGPNPSGNAPT
-1296 VDQSINFNAPVG
+1296 VDQSVTVNATNTDAAIAKNNAAQLQQYRRSNSTG
-1308 TGVDQAMQKSQSAQ
+1308 TMP
-1322 NQQWRQNFGTRTGP
+1322 GP
-1336 VG
+1336 R

>member
-19 VNKGISKL
+19 VNKGIGKL
-27 FDNVQKQAVSA
+27 FDNVQKQAITA
-38 GKRTGSAY
+38 GKKTGSAY

-61 KKISETVAKSRDKE
+61 KKLTDAVVKSRDKE
-75 ADAAGKLK
+75 ADQAGKLK
-83 VALEKLNEAREAG
+83 VILEKLNEAREAG
-96 TKGSK
+96 VKGSK
-101 LTALSEAHASAMRK
+101 LTALSEAHASALRK
-115 QQAAASE
+115 QQAAASD

-129 VARAQKR
+129 VTRAQKR
-136 ASDAQSAIDKSSKPI
+136 ATDAQSAIAKAPKPI
-151 RNQVSRLLSG
+151 RSRVTQLLSG
-161 SSDAAGREGGR
+161 SSDAAGQEGGL
-172 AGRWFGDSFS
+172 AGRRFGDSFANS
-182 SALRTTGI
+182 LRTTGI

-202 NAMTKAANLATSG
+202 NAMTKAASLATSG
-215 VSAIV
+215 VSAVV

-405 QELGVSAF
+405 QELGVKAF

-428 LQAAS
+428 LQAAA

-454 RLAGVAAKDGAAGF
+454 RLAGVAAKDGAEGF

-493 GVIERLKNAAET
+493 GVIERLRNAAET
-505 LAITLFEKIQGP
+505 LAITLFEKVQGP

-535 FENPAVSQAVGN
+535 FENPAVSQAAGN
-547 IGSALSTI
+547 IGAALSTI

-573 LSDAVNLIVRFKDFL
+573 LSSAVNLIVRFKDFL

-597 YKTVMLAITVA
+597 YKTVMLAIAIA
-608 TKAWAAV
+608 TRAWAAV

-620 IVLTANPIGL
+620 IALTANPIGL

-642 VLLYNRNETFRKI
+642 VLLYNRNETFRKV
-655 VQVTWAAIKNVIG
+655 VQTTWAAIKSVIG

-676 TVFPGLKAAFT
+676 TVFPGLKLAFT
-687 VIGAAATWLW
+687 AIGAAATWLW
-697 NNAITPAWNGIKEVI
+697 NNAITPAWNGIKEAI
-712 GLAWEVASDLFDNWK
+712 GFAWDFISDIFNNWV
-727 RAMDLL
+727 RVGQLV
-733 GQGALWLWNNAISP
+733 GQGAMWLWNNAIQP
-747 AWEGIKTAI
+747 AWDGIKNAI
-756 SAAWNFVSP
+756 SAAWDFVSP
-765 ILDKFSAGW
+765 ILDRFSAGW

-782 GASSAIKDAVTSAF
+782 SASSAIKDAVTSAF

-808 VLGTFLAA
+808 LLGTFLAS

-838 LQGFAAGGMVR
+838 LQGFAAGGLVR
-849 GAGTGTSDSILAWLS
+849 GPGTGTSDSVLAWLS

-874 MKNGGAGIVAALNSG
+874 MKNGAGIVAALNSG
-889 WVPSAAYLHDM
+889 WVPSAAYLADM
-900 MRAPGYAQGL
+900 MRAPGYAEGL

-917 RSLVMKMWPQIKDIG
+917 RSMVMKMWPQIKTIY
-932 GRRAEDGFGEHS
+932 GRRSEDGYGEHS

-951 MIPGWDTP
+951 MIPDYNTP
-959 QGKALGD
+959 QGMALGN
-966 AVAAFIA
+966 AIAAMLA
-973 KNASALGLDGFIW
+973 KNASALDLNGFIW
-986 RQQSYGYGGSLTS
+986 RQQSYGYGGSFTS

-1005 RGSSTQNHMDHVHVM
+1005 RGGDNQNHMNHVHVI
-1020 LGKGRGA
+1020 LGSGRGS
-1027 GAAAVGLPT
+1027 GAAAVGLPA
-1036 SSISLPSGGGS
+1036 SSISLPSGGS
-1047 VSALGFGGSSGSG
+1047 VRALGNSSGSVG
-1060 GSSGASP
+1060 SGSSR
-1067 KQVREADDR
+1067 QTREADDR
-1076 INDLSNRLDVTEQ
+1076 ITDLSYRLDVTEQ

-1096 NPKAKETTKQ
+1096 NPKTKETTKQ
-1106 RKRDMVDKL
+1106 RKRDQVDKL
-1115 KRDLQQAKDDRN
+1115 KRDLQQAKDDR
-1127 ALGSS
+1127 ASLDLGGSNS
-1132 GSGGRF
+1132 GF
-1138 GGGNNPYA
+1138 GGGNSPYA
-1146 KIAEGLAEIM
+1146 KIMEGISEIL
-1156 PDAGGLAD
+1156 PDFGGLAD

-1186 LVQAGS
+1186 FMQAGS
-1192 TLLKFFGGLRNNSDG
+1192 TLLKFFGGLRNISDG

-1214 GALFANIA
+1214 GSLMANIA
-1222 GSAMTGSGSGIVDA
+1222 GSAMSGSGGGIVDA
-1236 IKTIIPAPFGSMDAA
+1236 IKTIIPAPFGSMEAA
-1251 QLRGAPGDIN
+1251 QLQGAPGDIN
-1261 PVIAGAQIPGTGFGD
+1261 PVTAGAQIPGTGFGD

-1281 SSGGAGPAQGGNGAN
+1281 SQGNAAPTNAPAIDQSVTVNATNTDAAIAKNNGAQLQQYRKYN
-1296 VDQSINFNAPVG
+1296 GSG
-1308 TGVDQAMQKSQSAQ
+1308 TMPGG
-1322 NQQWRQNFGTRTGP
+1322 R
-1336 VG
+1336 

>member
-1 MAVELSSGYVSA
+1 MAVELASGYVSA
-13 TVRFDG
+13 TVRFDA
-19 VNKGISKL
+19 VNKGIGKL
-27 FDNVQKQAVSA
+27 FDNVQKQAITA
-38 GKRTGSAY
+38 GKKTGTAY

-61 KKISETVAKSRDKE
+61 KKISETVTKSRDKE

-83 VALEKLNEAREAG
+83 VALERLNEAREAG

-101 LTALSEAHASAMRK
+101 LTALSEAHASALRK
-115 QQAAASE
+115 QQSAASD
-122 LAKDLDA
+122 LAKELDGLS
-129 VARAQKR
+129 RAQKR
-136 ASDAQSAIDKSSKPI
+136 SEAAQLSINKAPKPV
-151 RNQVSRLLSG
+151 RSRVTQLLSG
-161 SSDAAGREGGR
+161 SSDAAGQEGGR

-182 SALRTTGI
+182 NALRTTGI

-215 VSAIV
+215 VSAVV

-248 DTAKALGND
+248 NTAKDLGND

-395 APSDQASGAL
+395 APSDQAAGAL

-421 MEALFGQ
+421 METLFGQ
-428 LQAAS
+428 LQAAA

-441 AMDTALAFGSDAA
+441 AMNTSVAFGSDAA
-454 RLAGVAAKDGAAGF
+454 RLAGVAAKDGAEGF
-468 DKMRDAMNQEGSAS
+468 DKMRDAMNQEGSAA

-505 LAITLFEKIQGP
+505 LAITLFEKVQGP

-523 GLTGFTN
+523 GITGFTN
-530 KMQDA
+530 KMQEA
-535 FENPAVSQAVGN
+535 FENPAVSQAAGN
-547 IGSALSTI
+547 IGAALSSV

-562 LSAVGPSLVSG
+562 LSAIGPSLVSG
-573 LSDAVNLIVRFKDFL
+573 LSSAVNLIVRFKDFL

-608 TKAWAAV
+608 TRAWAAV

-620 IVLTANPIGL
+620 IALTANPIGL

-642 VLLYNRNETFRKI
+642 VVLYNRNETFRKI
-655 VQVTWAAIKNVIG
+655 VQTTWAAIKTAIS
-668 AVWGWLST
+668 AVWNWLST
-676 TVFPGLKAAFT
+676 TVFPGLKLAFT
-687 VIGAAATWLW
+687 AIGTAATWLW
-697 NNAITPAWNGIKEVI
+697 NNAITPAWNGIKAVI
-712 GLAWEVASDLFDNWK
+712 GVAWEVVSDIFNNWV
-727 RAMDLL
+727 RVGQLV
-733 GQGALWLWNNAISP
+733 GQGAMWLWNNAIQP
-747 AWEGIKTAI
+747 AWDGIKNAI
-756 SAAWNFVSP
+756 SAAWDFVSP

-782 GASSAIKDAVTSAF
+782 SASSAIKDAVTSAF

-808 VLGTFLAA
+808 LLGTFLAS

-838 LQGFAAGGMVR
+838 LQGFSGGGLVR
-849 GAGTGTSDSILAWLS
+849 GPGSGTSDSILAWLS

-874 MKNGGAGIVAALNSG
+874 MKHGAGIVAALNSG
-889 WVPSAAYLHDM
+889 WVPSPAYLADM
-900 MRAPGYAQGL
+900 MRAPGYAEGL

-917 RSLVMKMWPQIKDIG
+917 RSLVMRMWPQIKSIG
-932 GRRAEDGFGEHS
+932 GRRGEDGYGEHS

-951 MIPGWDTP
+951 MIPDYNTP
-959 QGKALGD
+959 QGMALGN
-966 AVAAFIA
+966 AIAAMLA
-973 KNASALGLDGFIW
+973 KNASALNLNGFIW
-986 RQQSYGYGGSLTS
+986 RQQSYGYGGSFTQ
-999 GKQMPD
+999 GKQMPN
-1005 RGSSTQNHMDHVHVM
+1005 RGDDNQNHMNHLHVI
-1020 LGKGRGA
+1020 LGSGRGS

-1036 SSISLPSGGGS
+1036 SSISLPSGGS
-1047 VSALGFGGSSGSG
+1047 VSAMGFGGSSGSG
-1060 GSSGASP
+1060 ASS
-1067 KQVREADDR
+1067 KQSREADDR
-1076 INDLSNRLDVTEQ
+1076 ITDLSNRLDVTEQ

-1096 NPKAKETTKQ
+1096 NPKTKETTKQ
-1106 RKRDMVDKL
+1106 RKRDQVDKL
-1115 KRDLQQAKDDRN
+1115 KRDLQQAKDDRA
-1127 ALGSS
+1127 ALDLGGSS
-1132 GSGGRF
+1132 GGF

-1146 KIAEGLAEIM
+1146 KIMEGISEIL
-1156 PDAGGLAD
+1156 PDFGGLAD

-1171 ESLLPPGFSDPTQWG
+1171 ESLLPPGFSDPMQWG
-1186 LVQAGS
+1186 FMQAGS
-1192 TLLKFFGGLRNNSDG
+1192 TLLKFFGGLRNVSDG

-1214 GALFANIA
+1214 GALMANITGA
-1222 GSAMTGSGSGIVDA
+1222 AMSGSGSGIVDA

-1251 QLRGAPGDIN
+1251 QLQGAPGDIN

-1281 SSGGAGPAQGGNGAN
+1281 SSGSAGPNGNGAQ

-1308 TGVDQAMQKSQSAQ
+1308 TGVDQAMQKAQSAQ
-1322 NQQWRQNFGTRTGP
+1322 NQQYRRNNGTRTMP
-1336 VG
+1336 S

>member
-19 VNKGISKL
+19 VNKGITKL
-27 FDNVQKQAVSA
+27 FDNIQKQAIGA
-38 GKRTGSAY
+38 GKKTGSAY

-395 APSDQASGAL
+395 APSDGAAGAL

-441 AMDTALAFGSDAA
+441 AMNTSIAFGSDAA

-468 DKMRDAMNQEGSAS
+468 DKMRDAMNQEGSAA

-535 FENPAVSQAVGN
+535 FENPAVSQAAGN
-547 IGSALSTI
+547 IGAALSTI

-573 LSDAVNLIVRFKDFL
+573 LSEAVNLIVRFKDFL

-620 IVLTANPIGL
+620 IALTANPIGL

-642 VLLYNRNETFRKI
+642 VVLYKRNETFRNI
-655 VQVTWAAIKNVIG
+655 VQATWTAIKNVIG

-676 TVFPGLKAAFT
+676 TVFPALKTAFT
-687 VIGAAATWLW
+687 AIGTGAMWLW
-697 NNAITPAWNGIKEVI
+697 NNAIKPAWNGIKEVI
-712 GLAWEVASDLFDNWK
+712 GLAWEVASDLFANWK

-756 SAAWNFVSP
+756 SAAWRFVSP
-765 ILDKFSAGW
+765 ILDKFSEGW

-900 MRAPGYAQGL
+900 MRAPGYAEGL

-917 RSLVMKMWPQIKDIG
+917 RSMVMRMWPQIKNIG
-932 GRRAEDGFGEHS
+932 GRRVEDGFGEHS

-951 MIPGWDTP
+951 MIPNYQTP
-959 QGKALGD
+959 QGMALGN
-966 AVAAFIA
+966 AIAAFLA
-973 KNASALGLDGFIW
+973 NNASALDLNGFIW
-986 RQQSYGYGGSLTS
+986 RRQSYGYGGSFTQ
-999 GKQMPD
+999 GTPMED
-1005 RGSSTQNHMDHVHVM
+1005 RGDDNKNHMNHVHVI
-1020 LGKGRGA
+1020 LGSGRGS

-1036 SSISLPSGGGS
+1036 SNISLPSGGSVAARAMGNISGS
-1047 VSALGFGGSSGSG
+1047 SG
-1060 GSSGASP
+1060 GSS
-1067 KQVREADDR
+1067 KQAREADDR
-1076 INDLSNRLDVTEQ
+1076 ITDLSNRLDVTEQ

-1096 NPKAKETTKQ
+1096 DPKTKETTKQ
-1106 RKRDMVDKL
+1106 RKRDQVDKL
-1115 KRDLQQAKDDRN
+1115 KRDLQQAKDDRG
-1127 ALGSS
+1127 ALDSK
-1132 GSGGRF
+1132 GSGGF

-1251 QLRGAPGDIN
+1251 QLQGAPGDIN

-1281 SSGGAGPAQGGNGAN
+1281 SSGSAGPAQSGNGAN

>member
-1 MAVELSSGYVSA
+1 MAVELASGYVSLSVRVGA
-13 TVRFDG
+13 TSG
-19 VNKGISKL
+19 LGKI
-27 FDNVQKQAVSA
+27 FDNAQKQATSA
-38 GKRTGSAY
+38 GKRTGEAF
-46 AKALADEAKTAADQV
+46 AKALASEAKAAEEQV
-61 KKISETVAKSRDKE
+61 KKLTDTVTKSRDKE
-75 ADAAGKLK
+75 ADQAGKLK
-83 VALEKLNEAREAG
+83 VALEKLNEARQG
-96 TKGSK
+96 GVSGSK
-101 LTALSEAHASAMRK
+101 LTALEESHAAALRK
-115 QQAAASE
+115 QQAAAQE

-129 VARAQKR
+129 VARAQRR
-136 ASDAQSAIDKSSKPI
+136 ATDAQAAVGRAPKNVQN
-151 RNQVSRLLSG
+151 RVSQLLSG
-161 SSDAAGREGGR
+161 SADAAGHAGGL
-172 AGRWFGDSFS
+172 AGRRFGDSFS
-182 SALRTTGI
+182 GALRSTGI
-190 VAAGTAVGNLAA
+190 VAAGTAVGNIAA
-202 NAMTKAANLATSG
+202 NAMTKAASFATSG
-215 VSAIV
+215 VSAVV

-284 SITAAKGTLQLAA
+284 SIAGAKGTLQLAA
-297 AAQVSAGQAA
+297 AAQVDAGKAA

-314 QAFGLKA
+314 LAFGLKA
-321 DYASKAADVLSNAA
+321 DYAAKAADVLSNAA
-335 NASSAEITDVAFALQ
+335 NASSAEITDVAQALQ
-350 AGGSVARQTGVS
+350 SGGAVANQFGLK

-368 SIALLANNGIKGS
+368 AIGLLANNGIKGS
-381 DAGTLLKSALLKLS
+381 DAGTLLKSALLALTDTS
-395 APSDQASGAL
+395 NPAQGAIE
-405 QELGVSAF
+405 ELGLTVY
-413 DAQGNFVG
+413 DAQGRFVG
-421 MEALFGQ
+421 LERLFGQ

-433 KRMTPEMY
+433 QRMTPEMY
-441 AMDTALAFGSDAA
+441 QAATTALFGSDAA
-454 RLAGVAAKDGAAGF
+454 RLAGIAAKDGAAGY
-468 DKMRDAMNQEGSAS
+468 DQMRDAMEKQGSAA

-505 LAITLFEKIQGP
+505 LAITLFEKVQGP

-535 FENPAVSQAVGN
+535 FENPAVSQAAGN

-573 LSDAVNLIVRFKDFL
+573 LSEAVNLIVRFKDFL

-620 IVLTANPIGL
+620 IALTANPIGL

-642 VLLYNRNETFRKI
+642 VVLYNRNETFRKI
-655 VQVTWAAIKNVIG
+655 VQTTWAAIKTAIS
-668 AVWGWLST
+668 AVWNWLST
-676 TVFPGLKAAFT
+676 TVFPGLKLAFT
-687 VIGAAATWLW
+687 AIGTAATWLW
-697 NNAITPAWNGIKEVI
+697 NNAITPAWNGIKAVI
-712 GLAWEVASDLFDNWK
+712 GVAWEVVSDIFNNWV
-727 RAMDLL
+727 RVGQLV
-733 GQGALWLWNNAISP
+733 GQGAMWLWNNAIQP
-747 AWEGIKTAI
+747 AWDGIKTAI
-756 SAAWNFVSP
+756 SAAWDFVSP
-765 ILDKFSAGW
+765 VLDKFSAGW
-774 DALKSGIS
+774 DALKSGIAS
-782 GASSAIKDAVTSAF
+782 ASSAIKDAVTSAF

-808 VLGTFLAA
+808 LLGTFLAS

-838 LQGFAAGGMVR
+838 LQGFSGGGLVR
-849 GAGTGTSDSILAWLS
+849 GPGSGTSDSILAWLS

-874 MKNGGAGIVAALNSG
+874 MKHGAGIVAALNSG
-889 WVPSAAYLHDM
+889 WVPSPAYLADM
-900 MRAPGYAQGL
+900 MRAPGYAEGL

-917 RSLVMKMWPQIKDIG
+917 RSLVMRMWPQIKSIG
-932 GRRAEDGFGEHS
+932 GRRGEDGYGEHS

-951 MIPGWDTP
+951 MIPDYNTP
-959 QGKALGD
+959 QGMALGN
-966 AVAAFIA
+966 AIAAMLA
-973 KNASALGLDGFIW
+973 KNASALNLNGFIW
-986 RQQSYGYGGSLTS
+986 RQQSYGYGGSFTQ
-999 GKQMPD
+999 GKQMPN
-1005 RGSSTQNHMDHVHVM
+1005 RGDDNQNHMNHLHVI
-1020 LGKGRGA
+1020 LGSGRGS

-1036 SSISLPSGGGS
+1036 SSISLPSGGS
-1047 VSALGFGGSSGSG
+1047 VSAMGFGGSSGSG
-1060 GSSGASP
+1060 ASS
-1067 KQVREADDR
+1067 KQSREADDR
-1076 INDLSNRLDVTEQ
+1076 ITDLSNRLDVTEQ

-1096 NPKAKETTKQ
+1096 NPKTKETTKQ
-1106 RKRDMVDKL
+1106 RKRDQVDKL
-1115 KRDLQQAKDDRN
+1115 KRDLQQAKDDRA
-1127 ALGSS
+1127 ALDLGGSS
-1132 GSGGRF
+1132 GGF

-1146 KIAEGLAEIM
+1146 KIMEGISEIL
-1156 PDAGGLAD
+1156 PDFGGLAD

-1171 ESLLPPGFSDPTQWG
+1171 ESLLPPGFSDPMQWG
-1186 LVQAGS
+1186 FMQAGS
-1192 TLLKFFGGLRNNSDG
+1192 TLLKFFGGLRNVSDG

-1214 GALFANIA
+1214 GALMANITGA
-1222 GSAMTGSGSGIVDA
+1222 AMSGSGSGIVDA

-1251 QLRGAPGDIN
+1251 QLQNAPGDIN

-1281 SSGGAGPAQGGNGAN
+1281 SQGSAGPNGNGAQ

-1308 TGVDQAMQKSQSAQ
+1308 TGVDQAMQKAQSAQ
-1322 NQQWRQNFGTRTGP
+1322 NQQYRRNNGTRTMP
-1336 VG
+1336 S

>member
-27 FDNVQKQAVSA
+27 FDNVQKQAIGA
-38 GKRTGSAY
+38 AKKTGSAY

-161 SSDAAGREGGR
+161 SSDAARQEGGR

-321 DYASKAADVLSNAA
+321 DYAAKAADVLSNAA

-395 APSDQASGAL
+395 APSDGAAGAL

-535 FENPAVSQAVGN
+535 FENPAVSQAAGN
-547 IGSALSTI
+547 IGAALSGI
-555 GTAFGNV
+555 GAAFGRV
-562 LSAVGPSLVSG
+562 LSAVGPALVAG
-573 LSDAVNLIVRFKDFL
+573 LSNAVNLIVRFKDFL
-588 IPLVAGLAA
+588 IPLVAGLVA

-620 IVLTANPIGL
+620 IALTANPIGL

-642 VLLYNRNETFRKI
+642 VVLYNRNETFRKI
-655 VQVTWAAIKNVIG
+655 VQTTWAAIKTAIS
-668 AVWGWLST
+668 AVWNWLST
-676 TVFPGLKAAFT
+676 TVFPGLKLAFT
-687 VIGAAATWLW
+687 AIGTAATWLW
-697 NNAITPAWNGIKEVI
+697 NNAITPAWNGIKAVI
-712 GLAWEVASDLFDNWK
+712 GVAWEVVSDIFNNWV
-727 RAMDLL
+727 RVGQLV
-733 GQGALWLWNNAISP
+733 GQGAMWLWNNAIQP
-747 AWEGIKTAI
+747 AWDGIKNAI
-756 SAAWNFVSP
+756 SAAWDFVSP

-774 DALKSGIS
+774 DALKSGIAS
-782 GASSAIKDAVTSAF
+782 ASSAIKDAVTSAF

-808 VLGTFLAA
+808 LLGTFLAS

-838 LQGFAAGGMVR
+838 LQGFSGGGLVR
-849 GAGTGTSDSILAWLS
+849 GPGSGTSDSILAWLS

-874 MKNGGAGIVAALNSG
+874 MKHGAGIVAALNSG
-889 WVPSAAYLHDM
+889 WVPSPAYLADM
-900 MRAPGYAQGL
+900 MRAPGYAEGL

-917 RSLVMKMWPQIKDIG
+917 RSLVMRMWPQIKSIG
-932 GRRAEDGFGEHS
+932 GRRSEDGYGEHS

-951 MIPGWDTP
+951 MIPDYNTP
-959 QGKALGD
+959 QGMALGN
-966 AVAAFIA
+966 AIAAMLA
-973 KNASALGLDGFIW
+973 KNASALNLNGFIW
-986 RQQSYGYGGSLTS
+986 RQQSYGYGGSFTQ
-999 GKQMPD
+999 GKQMPN
-1005 RGSSTQNHMDHVHVM
+1005 RGDDNQNHMNHLHVI
-1020 LGKGRGA
+1020 LGSGRGS

-1036 SSISLPSGGGS
+1036 SSISLPSGGS
-1047 VSALGFGGSSGSG
+1047 VSAMGFGGSSGSG
-1060 GSSGASP
+1060 ASS
-1067 KQVREADDR
+1067 KQSREADDR
-1076 INDLSNRLDVTEQ
+1076 ITDLSNRLDVTEQ

-1096 NPKAKETTKQ
+1096 NPKTKETTKQ
-1106 RKRDMVDKL
+1106 RKRDQVDKL
-1115 KRDLQQAKDDRN
+1115 KRDLQQAKDDRA
-1127 ALGSS
+1127 ALDLGGSS
-1132 GSGGRF
+1132 GGF

-1146 KIAEGLAEIM
+1146 KIMEGVSEIL
-1156 PDAGGLAD
+1156 PDFGGLAD

-1171 ESLLPPGFSDPTQWG
+1171 ESLLPPGFSDPMQWG
-1186 LVQAGS
+1186 FMQAGS
-1192 TLLKFFGGLRNNSDG
+1192 TLLKFFGGLRNVSDG

-1214 GALFANIA
+1214 GALMANITGA
-1222 GSAMTGSGSGIVDA
+1222 AMSGSGSGIVDA

-1251 QLRGAPGDIN
+1251 QLQGAPGDIN

-1281 SSGGAGPAQGGNGAN
+1281 SSGSAGPNGNGAQ

-1308 TGVDQAMQKSQSAQ
+1308 TGVDQAMQKAQSAQ
-1322 NQQWRQNFGTRTGP
+1322 NQQYRRNNGTRTMP
-1336 VG
+1336 S

>member
-27 FDNVQKQAVSA
+27 FDNVQKQAIGA
-38 GKRTGSAY
+38 AKKTGSAY

-83 VALEKLNEAREAG
+83 VALEKLNEARAG
-96 TKGSK
+96 GLSGSK
-101 LTALSEAHASAMRK
+101 LTQLEEQHESAMRR
-115 QQAAASE
+115 QAAAAKE
-122 LAKDLDA
+122 LARETDA
-129 VARAQKR
+129 LTQAQKR
-136 ASDAQSAIDKSSKPI
+136 QDRAQDALSGASSKP
-151 RNQVSRLLSG
+151 SGGLLSRWRKNG
-161 SSDAAGREGGR
+161 ADSGRAFNDAAARELGGGR
-172 AGRWFGDSFS
+172 LSGAAS
-182 SALRTTGI
+182 SAGASVKSGFLR
-190 VAAGTAVGNLAA
+190 AVGSAAALAA
-202 NAMTKAANLATSG
+202 PIAGVGSILSAGFGRLQSIDAAKVKLT
-215 VSAIV
+215 
-220 TKGLDFEKTM
+220 
-230 NTLSG
+230 
-235 VTGASADVMQRFR
+235 
-248 DTAKALGND
+248 ALGN
-257 MTLSNTSAADAAQ
+257 SAETVDTIMKSALDSVKGTAYGLGDAATIAASATAAGVKPGKELTKYLTTTADAA
-270 AMTELAKAG
+270 AIAG
-279 FSVDE
+279 TSLSDMGRIFN
-284 SITAAKGTLQLAA
+284 
-297 AAQVSAGQAA
+297 QVQTGQAA
-307 EIQANAL
+307 YTEDLNQ
-314 QAFGLKA
+314 
-321 DYASKAADVLSNAA
+321 LS
-335 NASSAEITDVAFALQ
+335 ERGIPIYQ
-350 AGGSVARQTGVS
+350 W
-362 LEDTAA
+362 
-368 SIALLANNGIKGS
+368 LAN
-381 DAGTLLKSALLKLS
+381 
-395 APSDQASGAL
+395 
-405 QELGVSAF
+405 E
-413 DAQGNFVG
+413 
-421 MEALFGQ
+421 
-428 LQAAS
+428 
-433 KRMTPEMY
+433 
-441 AMDTALAFGSDAA
+441 
-454 RLAGVAAKDGAAGF
+454 AGVAAADVKKMASEGQISSELFFKAINKNVGGAAKTIGETSF
-468 DKMRDAMNQEGSAS
+468 SGAVDNLK
-482 KLAAAQNQGLP
+482 AAAG
-493 GVIERLKNAAET
+493 RLGADI
-505 LAITLFEKIQGP
+505 LGPVFEKIPG
-517 LSSIGD
+517 
-523 GLTGFTN
+523 
-530 KMQDA
+530 
-535 FENPAVSQAVGN
+535 
-547 IGSALSTI
+547 
-555 GTAFGNV
+555 
-562 LSAVGPSLVSG
+562 
-573 LSDAVNLIVRFKDFL
+573 IVRDLTPTFDRLGGAIKPVVQSIVDGFGPTMQRIVDL
-588 IPLVAGLAA
+588 FQRWQGIILPLVAAFAG
-597 YKTVMLAITVA
+597 YKTVMVAITVA
-608 TKAWAAV
+608 TKVWAAA
-615 QALLN
+615 QLALN
-620 IVLTANPIGL
+620 AVLALNPIGL
-630 IIAAIAGLVAGI
+630 VVAAIAGLVAGI
-642 VLLYNRNETFRKI
+642 VLLYKKNETFRNI
-655 VQVTWAAIKNVIG
+655 VQTTWNAIKVAIG
-668 AVWGWLST
+668 AVWGWIINTVVPALKTAWDVIST
-676 TVFPGLKAAFT
+676 
-687 VIGAAATWLW
+687 GALALW
-697 NNAITPAWNGIKEVI
+697 QNAIQPAWNGIKQVI
-712 GLAWEVASDLFDNWK
+712 GFAWEIISDIFNNWK
-727 RAMDLL
+727 IAMGLV
-733 GQGALWLWNNAISP
+733 GSVATELWQTYIAP
-747 AWEGIKTAI
+747 AWEGIKSAF
-756 SAAWNFVSP
+756 SAAWDFIAPIFENVKGAFSSTGNFIKGVWNGV
-765 ILDKFSAGW
+765 AGV
-774 DALKSGIS
+774 
-782 GASSAIKDAVTSAF
+782 IKSAF
-796 SGLAA
+796 DGIVNAVKPGLHM
-801 VIKAPLK
+801 
-808 VLGTFLAA
+808 LGSMLAA
-816 IPSEVFGFQIPG
+816 IPSNLGPFDIPG
-828 ADKLNSWGKS
+828 ADTARAWGQKL
-838 LQGFAAGGMVR
+838 QAFRGGGLVR
-849 GAGTGTSDSILAWLS
+849 GPGTGTSDSVLAWLS

-874 MKNGGAGIVAALNSG
+874 MSNGGGAVVAALNAG
-889 WVPSAAYLHDM
+889 WTPSADYLRGM
-900 MRAPGYAQGL
+900 LIPGFAEGL

-917 RSLVMKMWPQIKDIG
+917 RSMVMKLWPSITTIG
-932 GRRAEDGFGEHS
+932 GRRSEDGFGEHS

-1047 VSALGFGGSSGSG
+1047 VSALGFGGSSGSA

-1132 GSGGRF
+1132 GSGGGF

-1251 QLRGAPGDIN
+1251 QLQGAPGDIN

-1281 SSGGAGPAQGGNGAN
+1281 SSGSAGPAQSGNGAN

>member
-38 GKRTGSAY
+38 GKKTGSAY
-46 AKALADEAKTAADQV
+46 AKALADEAKAAEQQV
-61 KKISETVAKSRDKE
+61 KKLTDAVVKSRDKE
-75 ADAAGKLK
+75 ADQAGKLK
-83 VALEKLNEAREAG
+83 VILEKLNEAREAG

-161 SSDAAGREGGR
+161 SSDAARQEGGR
-172 AGRWFGDSFS
+172 AGRRFGDSFS

-535 FENPAVSQAVGN
+535 FENPAVSQAAGN

-573 LSDAVNLIVRFKDFL
+573 LSEAVNLIVRFKDFL

-620 IVLTANPIGL
+620 IALTANPIGL

-642 VLLYNRNETFRKI
+642 VVLYKRNETFRNI
-655 VQVTWAAIKNVIG
+655 VQATWTAIKNVIG

-676 TVFPGLKAAFT
+676 TVFPALKTAFT
-687 VIGAAATWLW
+687 AIGTGAMWLW
-697 NNAITPAWNGIKEVI
+697 NNAIKPAWNGIKEVI
-712 GLAWEVASDLFDNWK
+712 GLAWEVASDLFANWK

-756 SAAWNFVSP
+756 SAAWRFVSP
-765 ILDKFSAGW
+765 ILDKFSEGW

-900 MRAPGYAQGL
+900 MRAPGYAEGL

-917 RSLVMKMWPQIKDIG
+917 RSMVMKMWPQIKSIG
-932 GRRAEDGFGEHS
+932 GRRSEDGFGEHS

-951 MIPGWDTP
+951 MIPNYQTP
-959 QGKALGD
+959 QGMALGN
-966 AVAAFIA
+966 AIAAFLA
-973 KNASALGLDGFIW
+973 NNASALDLNGFIW
-986 RQQSYGYGGSLTS
+986 RRQSYGYGGSFTS
-999 GKQMPD
+999 GTPMDD
-1005 RGSSTQNHMDHVHVM
+1005 RGDDNKNHMNHVHVI
-1020 LGKGRGA
+1020 LGSGRGS

-1036 SSISLPSGGGS
+1036 SNISLPSGGSVAARAMGNISGS
-1047 VSALGFGGSSGSG
+1047 SG
-1060 GSSGASP
+1060 GSS
-1067 KQVREADDR
+1067 KQAREADDR
-1076 INDLSNRLDVTEQ
+1076 ITDLSNRLDVTEQ

-1096 NPKAKETTKQ
+1096 DPKTKETTKQ
-1106 RKRDMVDKL
+1106 RKRDQVDKL
-1115 KRDLQQAKDDRN
+1115 KRDLQQAKDDRG
-1127 ALGSS
+1127 ALDSK
-1132 GSGGRF
+1132 GSGGF

-1146 KIAEGLAEIM
+1146 KIMEGISEIL
-1156 PDAGGLAD
+1156 PDFGGLAD

-1207 KPLLGEG
+1207 SPLLGEG

-1222 GSAMTGSGSGIVDA
+1222 GSAMSGSGGGIVDA
-1236 IKTIIPAPFGSMDAA
+1236 IKTVIPAPFGSMEAK
-1251 QLRGAPGDIN
+1251 QLQGAPGDIN
-1261 PVIAGAQIPGTGFGD
+1261 PVNPGAQLPGTGYGD
-1276 MGSAF
+1276 MGAAF
-1281 SSGGAGPAQGGNGAN
+1281 SQGSPGPNPSGNAPT
-1296 VDQSINFNAPVG
+1296 VDQSVTVNATNTDAAIAKNNAAQLQQYRRSNSTG
-1308 TGVDQAMQKSQSAQ
+1308 TMP
-1322 NQQWRQNFGTRTGP
+1322 GP
-1336 VG
+1336 R

>member
-1 MAVELSSGYVSA
+1 MAVELASGYVSLS
-13 TVRFDG
+13 VRVGGG
-19 VNKGISKL
+19 VNKSLGSL
-27 FDNVQKQAVSA
+27 FDNAQKQAITA
-38 GKRTGSAY
+38 GKKTGSAY

-101 LTALSEAHASAMRK
+101 LTALSEAHASALRK
-115 QQAAASE
+115 QQSAASD
-122 LAKDLDA
+122 LAKELDGLS
-129 VARAQKR
+129 RAQKR
-136 ASDAQSAIDKSSKPI
+136 SETAQLSINKAPKPI
-151 RNQVSRLLSG
+151 RSRVTQLLSG
-161 SSDAAGREGGR
+161 SSDAAGREGGL
-172 AGRWFGDSFS
+172 AGRRFGDSFS
-182 SALRTTGI
+182 NSLRTTGI

-202 NAMTKAANLATSG
+202 NAITKAASLATSG

-235 VTGASADVMQRFR
+235 VTGASTDVMQRFR

-297 AAQVSAGQAA
+297 AAQVTAGQAA

-321 DYASKAADVLSNAA
+321 DYAAKAADVLSNAA

-395 APSDQASGAL
+395 APSDQAAGAL

-413 DAQGNFVG
+413 DAQGNFIG

-441 AMDTALAFGSDAA
+441 AMNTSIAFGSDAA

-468 DKMRDAMNQEGSAS
+468 DKMRDAMNQEGSAA

-535 FENPAVSQAVGN
+535 FENPAVSQAAVN
-547 IGSALSTI
+547 IGAALSSI

-597 YKTVMLAITVA
+597 YKTVMLAITIA

-620 IVLTANPIGL
+620 IALTANPIGL

-642 VLLYNRNETFRKI
+642 ILLYNRNETFRKI

-727 RAMDLL
+727 RAMNLL

-765 ILDKFSAGW
+765 ILDKFSSGW
-774 DALKSGIS
+774 DALKSGIT

-828 ADKLNSWGKS
+828 ADKLNSWGKT
-838 LQGFAAGGMVR
+838 LQGFASGGIVR
-849 GAGTGTSDSILAWLS
+849 GPGSGTSDSILAWLS

-874 MKNGGAGIVAALNSG
+874 MQNGGAGIVAALNSG
-889 WVPSAAYLHDM
+889 WVPSAAYLQDM

-917 RSLVMKMWPQIKDIG
+917 RSIVMKMWPQIRDIG
-932 GRRAEDGFGEHS
+932 GRRSEDGFGEHS

-1020 LGKGRGA
+1020 LGKGRGS

-1047 VSALGFGGSSGSG
+1047 VSALGFGGTS
-1060 GSSGASP
+1060 GSSGASS
-1067 KQVREADDR
+1067 KQAREADDR

-1096 NPKAKETTKQ
+1096 NPKVKETTKQ

-1115 KRDLQQAKDDRN
+1115 KRDLQQAKDDR
-1127 ALGSS
+1127 ASLDLGGSS
-1132 GSGGRF
+1132 GGF

-1146 KIAEGLAEIM
+1146 KIAEGLSEIM

-1164 IGIGGLK
+1164 IGVGGLK

-1186 LVQAGS
+1186 FMQAGS
-1192 TLLKFFGGLRNNSDG
+1192 TLLKFFGGLRNVSDG

-1214 GALFANIA
+1214 GALMANITGA
-1222 GSAMTGSGSGIVDA
+1222 AMSGSGGGIVDA

-1251 QLRGAPGDIN
+1251 QLQGAPGDIN

-1281 SSGGAGPAQGGNGAN
+1281 SEGNAGPAQGGNGAQ

>member
-19 VNKGISKL
+19 VNKGIGKL

-38 GKRTGSAY
+38 GKKTGSAY
-46 AKALADEAKTAADQV
+46 AKALADEAKAAEQQV
-61 KKISETVAKSRDKE
+61 KKLTDAVVKSRDKE
-75 ADAAGKLK
+75 ADQAGKLK
-83 VALEKLNEAREAG
+83 VILEKLNEAREAG

-151 RNQVSRLLSG
+151 RNQVSKLLSG
-161 SSDAAGREGGR
+161 SSDAAGREGGL
-172 AGRWFGDSFS
+172 AGRRFGDSFS

-202 NAMTKAANLATSG
+202 NAMTKAASLATSG
-215 VSAIV
+215 VSAVV

-248 DTAKALGND
+248 NTAKDLGND

-535 FENPAVSQAVGN
+535 FENPAVSQAAGN

-573 LSDAVNLIVRFKDFL
+573 LSEAVNLIVRFKDFL

-642 VLLYNRNETFRKI
+642 VVLYKRNETFRNI
-655 VQVTWAAIKNVIG
+655 VQATWTAIKNVIG

-676 TVFPGLKAAFT
+676 TVFPALKTAFT
-687 VIGAAATWLW
+687 AIGTGAMWLW
-697 NNAITPAWNGIKEVI
+697 NNAIKPAWNGIKEVI
-712 GLAWEVASDLFDNWK
+712 GLAWEVASDLFANWK

-756 SAAWNFVSP
+756 SAAWRFVSP
-765 ILDKFSAGW
+765 ILDKFSEGW

-900 MRAPGYAQGL
+900 MRAPGYAEGL

-917 RSLVMKMWPQIKDIG
+917 RSMVMRMWPQIKNIG
-932 GRRAEDGFGEHS
+932 GRRVEDGFGEHS

-951 MIPGWDTP
+951 MIPNYQTP
-959 QGKALGD
+959 QGMALGN
-966 AVAAFIA
+966 AIAAFLA
-973 KNASALGLDGFIW
+973 NNASALDLNGFIW
-986 RQQSYGYGGSLTS
+986 RRQSYGYGGSFTQ
-999 GKQMPD
+999 GTPMED
-1005 RGSSTQNHMDHVHVM
+1005 RGDDNKNHMNHVHVI
-1020 LGKGRGA
+1020 LGSGRGS

-1036 SSISLPSGGGS
+1036 SNISLPSGGSVAARAMGNISGS
-1047 VSALGFGGSSGSG
+1047 SG
-1060 GSSGASP
+1060 GSS
-1067 KQVREADDR
+1067 KQAREADDR
-1076 INDLSNRLDVTEQ
+1076 ITDLSNRLDVTEQ

-1096 NPKAKETTKQ
+1096 DPKTKETTKQ
-1106 RKRDMVDKL
+1106 RKRDQVDKL
-1115 KRDLQQAKDDRN
+1115 KRDLQQAKDDRG
-1127 ALGSS
+1127 ALDSK
-1132 GSGGRF
+1132 GSGGF

-1146 KIAEGLAEIM
+1146 KIMEGISEIL
-1156 PDAGGLAD
+1156 PDFGGLAD

-1207 KPLLGEG
+1207 SPLLGEG

-1222 GSAMTGSGSGIVDA
+1222 GSAMSGSGGGIVDA
-1236 IKTIIPAPFGSMDAA
+1236 IKTVIPAPFGSMEAK
-1251 QLRGAPGDIN
+1251 QLQGAPGDIN
-1261 PVIAGAQIPGTGFGD
+1261 PVNPGAQLPGTGYGD
-1276 MGSAF
+1276 MGAAF
-1281 SSGGAGPAQGGNGAN
+1281 SQGSPGPNPSGNAPT
-1296 VDQSINFNAPVG
+1296 VDQSVTVNATNTDAAIAKNNAAQLQQYRRSNSTG
-1308 TGVDQAMQKSQSAQ
+1308 TMP
-1322 NQQWRQNFGTRTGP
+1322 GP
-1336 VG
+1336 R

>member
-38 GKRTGSAY
+38 GKKTGSAY
-46 AKALADEAKTAADQV
+46 AKALADEAKAAEQQV
-61 KKISETVAKSRDKE
+61 KKLTDAVVKSRDKE
-75 ADAAGKLK
+75 ADQAGKLK
-83 VALEKLNEAREAG
+83 VILEKLNEAREAG

-161 SSDAAGREGGR
+161 SSDAARQEGGR
-172 AGRWFGDSFS
+172 AGRRFGDSFS

-535 FENPAVSQAVGN
+535 FENPAVSQAAGN

-573 LSDAVNLIVRFKDFL
+573 LSEAVNLIVRFKDFL

-620 IVLTANPIGL
+620 IALTANPIGL

-642 VLLYNRNETFRKI
+642 VVLYKRNETFRNI
-655 VQVTWAAIKNVIG
+655 VQATWTAIKNVIG

-676 TVFPGLKAAFT
+676 TVFPALKTAFT
-687 VIGAAATWLW
+687 AIGTGAMWLW
-697 NNAITPAWNGIKEVI
+697 NNAIKPAWNGIKEVI
-712 GLAWEVASDLFDNWK
+712 GLAWEVASDLFANWK

-756 SAAWNFVSP
+756 SAAWRFVSP
-765 ILDKFSAGW
+765 ILDKFSEGW

-900 MRAPGYAQGL
+900 MRAPGYAEGL

-917 RSLVMKMWPQIKDIG
+917 RSMVMRMWPQIKNIG
-932 GRRAEDGFGEHS
+932 GRRVEDGFGEHS

-951 MIPGWDTP
+951 MIPNYQTP
-959 QGKALGD
+959 QGMALGN
-966 AVAAFIA
+966 AIAAFLA
-973 KNASALGLDGFIW
+973 NNASALDLNGFIW
-986 RQQSYGYGGSLTS
+986 RRQSYGYGGSFTQ
-999 GKQMPD
+999 GTPMED
-1005 RGSSTQNHMDHVHVM
+1005 RGDDNKNHMNHVHVI
-1020 LGKGRGA
+1020 LGSGRGS

-1036 SSISLPSGGGS
+1036 SNISLPSGGSVAARAMGNISGS
-1047 VSALGFGGSSGSG
+1047 SG
-1060 GSSGASP
+1060 GSS
-1067 KQVREADDR
+1067 KQAREADDR
-1076 INDLSNRLDVTEQ
+1076 ITDLSNRLDVTEQ

-1096 NPKAKETTKQ
+1096 DPKTKETTKQ
-1106 RKRDMVDKL
+1106 RKRDQVDKL
-1115 KRDLQQAKDDRN
+1115 KRDLQQAKDDRG
-1127 ALGSS
+1127 ALDSK
-1132 GSGGRF
+1132 GSGGF

-1146 KIAEGLAEIM
+1146 KIMEGISEIL
-1156 PDAGGLAD
+1156 PDFGGLAD

-1207 KPLLGEG
+1207 SPLLGEG

-1222 GSAMTGSGSGIVDA
+1222 GSAMSGSGGGIVDA
-1236 IKTIIPAPFGSMDAA
+1236 IKTVIPAPFGSMEAK
-1251 QLRGAPGDIN
+1251 QLQGAPGDIN
-1261 PVIAGAQIPGTGFGD
+1261 PVNPGAQLPGTGYGD
-1276 MGSAF
+1276 MGAAF
-1281 SSGGAGPAQGGNGAN
+1281 SQGSPGPNPSGNAPT
-1296 VDQSINFNAPVG
+1296 VDQSVTVNATNTDAAIAKNNAAQLQQYRRSNSTG
-1308 TGVDQAMQKSQSAQ
+1308 TMP
-1322 NQQWRQNFGTRTGP
+1322 GP
-1336 VG
+1336 R

>member
-27 FDNVQKQAVSA
+27 FDNVQKQAIGA

-101 LTALSEAHASAMRK
+101 LTALSEAHASALRR
-115 QQAAASE
+115 QQSAASE

-535 FENPAVSQAVGN
+535 FENPAVSQAAGN
-547 IGSALSTI
+547 IGAALSTI

-597 YKTVMLAITVA
+597 YKTVMLAITIA

-620 IVLTANPIGL
+620 IALTANPIGL

-808 VLGTFLAA
+808 VLGTFLAS
-816 IPSEVFGFQIPG
+816 IPSEVFGFQVPG

-900 MRAPGYAQGL
+900 MRAPGYAEGL

-917 RSLVMKMWPQIKDIG
+917 RSLVMRMWPQIKSIG
-932 GRRAEDGFGEHS
+932 GRRSEDGFGEHS

-951 MIPGWDTP
+951 MIPNYQTP
-959 QGKALGD
+959 QGMALGN
-966 AVAAFIA
+966 AIAAFLA
-973 KNASALGLDGFIW
+973 NNASALDLNGFIW
-986 RQQSYGYGGSLTS
+986 RRQSYGYGGSFTQ
-999 GKQMPD
+999 GTPMED
-1005 RGSSTQNHMDHVHVM
+1005 RGDDNKNHMNHVHVI
-1020 LGKGRGA
+1020 LGSGRGS

-1036 SSISLPSGGGS
+1036 SNISLPSGGSVAARAMGNTGS
-1047 VSALGFGGSSGSG
+1047 SG
-1060 GSSGASP
+1060 GSS
-1067 KQVREADDR
+1067 KQAREADDR
-1076 INDLSNRLDVTEQ
+1076 ITDLSNRLDVTEQ

-1115 KRDLQQAKDDRN
+1115 KRDLQQAKDDR
-1127 ALGSS
+1127 ASLDLGGSS
-1132 GSGGRF
+1132 GGF

-1146 KIAEGLAEIM
+1146 KIMEGISEIL
-1156 PDAGGLAD
+1156 PDFGGLAD

-1207 KPLLGEG
+1207 SPLLGEG

-1222 GSAMTGSGSGIVDA
+1222 GSAMSGSGGGIVDA
-1236 IKTIIPAPFGSMDAA
+1236 IKTVIPAPFGSMEAK
-1251 QLRGAPGDIN
+1251 QLQGAPGDIN
-1261 PVIAGAQIPGTGFGD
+1261 PVNPGAQLPGTGYGD
-1276 MGSAF
+1276 MGAAF
-1281 SSGGAGPAQGGNGAN
+1281 SQGSPGPNPSGNAPT
-1296 VDQSINFNAPVG
+1296 VDQSVTVNATNTDAAIAKNNAAQLQQYRRSNSTG
-1308 TGVDQAMQKSQSAQ
+1308 TMP
-1322 NQQWRQNFGTRTGP
+1322 GP
-1336 VG
+1336 R

>member
-19 VNKGISKL
+19 VNRGISKL

-161 SSDAAGREGGR
+161 SSDAAGREGGL
-172 AGRWFGDSFS
+172 AGRRFGDSFS

-284 SITAAKGTLQLAA
+284 SIAGAKGTLQLAA
-297 AAQVSAGQAA
+297 AAQVDAGKAA

-314 QAFGLKA
+314 LAFGLKA
-321 DYASKAADVLSNAA
+321 DYAAKAADVLSNAA
-335 NASSAEITDVAFALQ
+335 NASSAEITDVAQALQ
-350 AGGSVARQTGVS
+350 SGGAVANQFGLK

-368 SIALLANNGIKGS
+368 AIGLLANNGIKGS
-381 DAGTLLKSALLKLS
+381 DAGTLLKSALLALTDTS
-395 APSDQASGAL
+395 NPAQGAIE
-405 QELGVSAF
+405 ELGLTVY
-413 DAQGNFVG
+413 DAQGRFVG
-421 MEALFGQ
+421 LERLFGD

-433 KRMTPEMY
+433 QRMTPEMY
-441 AMDTALAFGSDAA
+441 QAATTTLFGSDAA
-454 RLAGVAAKDGAAGF
+454 RLAGIAAKDGAAGY
-468 DKMRDAMNQEGSAS
+468 DQMRDAMEKQGSAA

-505 LAITLFEKIQGP
+505 LAITLFEKVQGP

-535 FENPAVSQAVGN
+535 FENPAVSQAAGN
-547 IGSALSTI
+547 IGAALSGI
-555 GTAFGNV
+555 GAAFGRV
-562 LSAVGPSLVSG
+562 LSAVGPALVAG
-573 LSDAVNLIVRFKDFL
+573 LSNAVNLIVRFKDFL
-588 IPLVAGLAA
+588 IPLVAGLVA

-620 IVLTANPIGL
+620 IALTANPIGL

-642 VLLYNRNETFRKI
+642 VVLYNRNETFRKI
-655 VQVTWAAIKNVIG
+655 VQTTWAAIKTAIS
-668 AVWGWLST
+668 AVWNWLST
-676 TVFPGLKAAFT
+676 TVFPGLKLAFT
-687 VIGAAATWLW
+687 AIGTAATWLW
-697 NNAITPAWNGIKEVI
+697 NNAITPAWNGIKAVI
-712 GLAWEVASDLFDNWK
+712 GVAWEVVSDIFNNWV
-727 RAMDLL
+727 RVGQLV
-733 GQGALWLWNNAISP
+733 GQGAMWLWNNAIQP
-747 AWEGIKTAI
+747 AWDGIKTAI
-756 SAAWNFVSP
+756 SAAWDFVSP

-782 GASSAIKDAVTSAF
+782 GASSAIKEAVTSAF

-808 VLGTFLAA
+808 VLGTFLAS

-838 LQGFAAGGMVR
+838 LQGFAAGGLVR
-849 GAGTGTSDSILAWLS
+849 GPGSGTSDSILAWLS

-874 MKNGGAGIVAALNSG
+874 MKHGAGIVAALNSG
-889 WVPSAAYLHDM
+889 WVPSPAYLADM
-900 MRAPGYAQGL
+900 MRAPGYAEGL

-917 RSLVMKMWPQIKDIG
+917 RSLVMRMWPQIKSIG
-932 GRRAEDGFGEHS
+932 GRRSEDGYGEHS

-951 MIPGWDTP
+951 MIPDYNTP
-959 QGKALGD
+959 QGMALGN
-966 AVAAFIA
+966 AIAAMLA
-973 KNASALGLDGFIW
+973 KNASALNLNGFIW
-986 RQQSYGYGGSLTS
+986 RQQSYGYGGSFTQ
-999 GKQMPD
+999 GKQMPN
-1005 RGSSTQNHMDHVHVM
+1005 RGDDNQNHMNHLHVI
-1020 LGKGRGA
+1020 LGSGRGS

-1036 SSISLPSGGGS
+1036 SSISLPSGGS
-1047 VSALGFGGSSGSG
+1047 VSAMGFGGSSGSG
-1060 GSSGASP
+1060 ASS
-1067 KQVREADDR
+1067 KQSREADDR
-1076 INDLSNRLDVTEQ
+1076 ITDLSNRLDVTEQ

-1096 NPKAKETTKQ
+1096 NPKTKETTKQ
-1106 RKRDMVDKL
+1106 RKRDQVDKL
-1115 KRDLQQAKDDRN
+1115 KRDLQQAKDDRA
-1127 ALGSS
+1127 ALDLGGSS
-1132 GSGGRF
+1132 GGF

-1146 KIAEGLAEIM
+1146 KIMEGISKIL
-1156 PDAGGLAD
+1156 PDFGGLAD

-1171 ESLLPPGFSDPTQWG
+1171 ESLLPPGFSDPMQWG
-1186 LVQAGS
+1186 FMQAGS
-1192 TLLKFFGGLRNNSDG
+1192 TLLKFFGGLRNVSDG

-1214 GALFANIA
+1214 GALMANITGA
-1222 GSAMTGSGSGIVDA
+1222 AMSGSGSGIVDA

-1251 QLRGAPGDIN
+1251 QLQGAPGDIN

-1281 SSGGAGPAQGGNGAN
+1281 SSGSAGPNGNGAQ

-1308 TGVDQAMQKSQSAQ
+1308 TGVDQAMQKAQSAQ
-1322 NQQWRQNFGTRTGP
+1322 NQQYRRNNGTRTMP
-1336 VG
+1336 S

>member
-13 TVRFDG
+13 TVRFDA
-19 VNKGISKL
+19 VNKGIGKL
-27 FDNVQKQAVSA
+27 FDNVQKQAITA
-38 GKRTGSAY
+38 GKKTGTAY

-61 KKISETVAKSRDKE
+61 KKISETVTKSRDKE

-83 VALEKLNEAREAG
+83 VALERLNEAREAG

-101 LTALSEAHASAMRK
+101 LTALSEAHASALRK
-115 QQAAASE
+115 QQSAASD
-122 LAKDLDA
+122 LAKELDGLS
-129 VARAQKR
+129 RAQKR
-136 ASDAQSAIDKSSKPI
+136 SEAAQLSINKAPKPV
-151 RNQVSRLLSG
+151 RSRVTQLLSG
-161 SSDAAGREGGR
+161 SSDAAGQEGGR

-182 SALRTTGI
+182 NALRTTGI

-215 VSAIV
+215 VSAVV

-248 DTAKALGND
+248 NTAKDLGND

-395 APSDQASGAL
+395 APSDQAAGAL

-421 MEALFGQ
+421 METLFGQ
-428 LQAAS
+428 LQAAA

-441 AMDTALAFGSDAA
+441 AMNTSVAFGSDAA
-454 RLAGVAAKDGAAGF
+454 RLAGVAAKDGAEGF
-468 DKMRDAMNQEGSAS
+468 DKMRDAMNQEGSAA

-505 LAITLFEKIQGP
+505 LAITLFEKVQGP

-523 GLTGFTN
+523 GITGFTN
-530 KMQDA
+530 KMQEA
-535 FENPAVSQAVGN
+535 FENPAVSQAAGN
-547 IGSALSTI
+547 IGAALSSV

-562 LSAVGPSLVSG
+562 LSAIGPSLVSG
-573 LSDAVNLIVRFKDFL
+573 LSSAVNLIVRFKDFL

-608 TKAWAAV
+608 TRAWAAV

-620 IVLTANPIGL
+620 IALTANPIGL

-642 VLLYNRNETFRKI
+642 VVLYNRNETFRKI
-655 VQVTWAAIKNVIG
+655 VQTTWAAIKTAIS

-676 TVFPGLKAAFT
+676 TVFPGLKLAFT
-687 VIGAAATWLW
+687 AIGAAATWLW
-697 NNAITPAWNGIKEVI
+697 NNAIVPAWNGIKAVI
-712 GLAWEVASDLFDNWK
+712 GVAWEVVSDIFNNWV
-727 RAMDLL
+727 RVGQLV
-733 GQGALWLWNNAISP
+733 GQGAMWLWNNAIQP
-747 AWEGIKTAI
+747 AWDGIKTAI
-756 SAAWNFVSP
+756 SAAWDFVAP

-774 DALKSGIS
+774 DALKTGIS

-808 VLGTFLAA
+808 MLGTFLAS

-828 ADKLNSWGKS
+828 ADSLNSWGKS
-838 LQGFAAGGMVR
+838 LQGFAAGGLVR
-849 GAGTGTSDSILAWLS
+849 GPGTGTSDSILAWLS

-874 MKNGGAGIVAALNSG
+874 MKNGAGIVAALNSG
-889 WVPSAAYLHDM
+889 WVPSPAYLADM
-900 MRAPGYAQGL
+900 MRAPGYAEGL

-917 RSLVMKMWPQIKDIG
+917 RSMVMRMWPQIKNIG
-932 GRRAEDGFGEHS
+932 GRRVEDGFGEHS

-951 MIPGWDTP
+951 MIPNYQTP
-959 QGKALGD
+959 QGMALGN
-966 AVAAFIA
+966 AIAAFLA
-973 KNASALGLDGFIW
+973 NNASALDLNGFIW
-986 RQQSYGYGGSLTS
+986 RRQSYGYGGSFTQ
-999 GKQMPD
+999 GTPMED
-1005 RGSSTQNHMDHVHVM
+1005 RGDDNKNHMNHVHVI
-1020 LGKGRGA
+1020 LGSGRGS

-1036 SSISLPSGGGS
+1036 SNISLPSGGSVAARAMGNISGS
-1047 VSALGFGGSSGSG
+1047 SG
-1060 GSSGASP
+1060 GSS
-1067 KQVREADDR
+1067 KQAREADDR
-1076 INDLSNRLDVTEQ
+1076 ITDLSNRLDVTEQ

-1096 NPKAKETTKQ
+1096 DPKTKETTKQ
-1106 RKRDMVDKL
+1106 RKRDQVDKL
-1115 KRDLQQAKDDRN
+1115 KRDLQQAKDDR
-1127 ALGSS
+1127 ASLDISGSS
-1132 GSGGRF
+1132 SGRMSG
-1138 GGGNNPYA
+1138 PYA
-1146 KIAEGLAEIM
+1146 KIMEGISEIL
-1156 PDAGGLAD
+1156 PDFGGLAD

-1186 LVQAGS
+1186 FLQAGS
-1192 TLLKFFGGLRNNSDG
+1192 TLLKFFGGLRNISDG
-1207 KPLLGEG
+1207 SPLLGEG
-1214 GALFANIA
+1214 GSLVANIA
-1222 GSAMTGSGSGIVDA
+1222 GSAMSGSGGGIVDA
-1236 IKTIIPAPFGSMDAA
+1236 IKTVIPAPFGSMEAKQLQDAPADINMVNPGA
-1251 QLRGAPGDIN
+1251 QL
-1261 PVIAGAQIPGTGFGD
+1261 PGTGYGD
-1276 MGSAF
+1276 MGQAF
-1281 SSGGAGPAQGGNGAN
+1281 SNSGDGRPAGNAPTIDQSVTVNATNTDAAIAKNNGAQLQQYRKYN
-1296 VDQSINFNAPVG
+1296 G
-1308 TGVDQAMQKSQSAQ
+1308 TGTMPGG
-1322 NQQWRQNFGTRTGP
+1322 R
-1336 VG
+1336 

>member
-1 MAVELSSGYVSA
+1 MAVELASGYVSLSVRVGA
-13 TVRFDG
+13 TSG
-19 VNKGISKL
+19 LGKI
-27 FDNVQKQAVSA
+27 FDNAQKQATSA
-38 GKRTGSAY
+38 GKKTGEAF
-46 AKALADEAKTAADQV
+46 AKALASEAKAAEEQV
-61 KKISETVAKSRDKE
+61 KKLTDTVTKSRDKE
-75 ADAAGKLK
+75 ADQAGKLK
-83 VALEKLNEAREAG
+83 VALEKLNEARQG
-96 TKGSK
+96 GVSGSK
-101 LTALSEAHASAMRK
+101 LTALEESHAAALRK
-115 QQAAASE
+115 QQAAAQE

-129 VARAQKR
+129 VARAQRR
-136 ASDAQSAIDKSSKPI
+136 ATDAQAAVTRAPKNVQN
-151 RNQVSRLLSG
+151 RVSQLLSG
-161 SSDAAGREGGR
+161 SADAAGHAGGL
-172 AGRWFGDSFS
+172 AGRRFGDSFS
-182 SALRTTGI
+182 GALRSTGI

-202 NAMTKAANLATSG
+202 NAMTKAASFATSG

-248 DTAKALGND
+248 DTAKTLGND

-284 SITAAKGTLQLAA
+284 SIAGAKGTLQLAA
-297 AAQVSAGQAA
+297 AAQVDAGKAA

-314 QAFGLKA
+314 LAFGLKA
-321 DYASKAADVLSNAA
+321 DYAAKAADVLSNAA
-335 NASSAEITDVAFALQ
+335 NASSAEITDVAQALQ
-350 AGGSVARQTGVS
+350 SGGAVANQFGLK

-368 SIALLANNGIKGS
+368 AIGLLANNGIKGS
-381 DAGTLLKSALLKLS
+381 DAGTLLKSALLALTDTS
-395 APSDQASGAL
+395 NPAQGAIE
-405 QELGVSAF
+405 ELGLTVY
-413 DAQGNFVG
+413 DAQGRFVG
-421 MEALFGQ
+421 LEKLFGD

-433 KRMTPEMY
+433 QRMTPEMY
-441 AMDTALAFGSDAA
+441 QAATTTLFGSDAA
-454 RLAGVAAKDGAAGF
+454 RLAGIAAKDGAAGY
-468 DKMRDAMNQEGSAS
+468 DQMRDAMEKQGSAA

-505 LAITLFEKIQGP
+505 LAITLFEKVQGP

-535 FENPAVSQAVGN
+535 FENPAVSQAAGN
-547 IGSALSTI
+547 IGTALSGI
-555 GTAFGNV
+555 GAAFGRV
-562 LSAVGPSLVSG
+562 LSAVGPALVAG
-573 LSDAVNLIVRFKDFL
+573 LSSAVNLIVRFKDFL
-588 IPLVAGLAA
+588 IPLVAGLVA

-620 IVLTANPIGL
+620 IALTANPIGL

-655 VQVTWAAIKNVIG
+655 VQTTWAAIKTAIS
-668 AVWGWLST
+668 AVWNWLST
-676 TVFPGLKAAFT
+676 TVFPGLKLAFT
-687 VIGAAATWLW
+687 AIGTAATWLW
-697 NNAITPAWNGIKEVI
+697 NNAITPAWNGIKAVI
-712 GLAWEVASDLFDNWK
+712 GVAWEVVSDIFNNWV
-727 RAMDLL
+727 RVGQLV
-733 GQGALWLWNNAISP
+733 GQGAMWLWNNAIQP
-747 AWEGIKTAI
+747 AWEGIKNAI
-756 SAAWNFVSP
+756 SAAWDFVSP

-808 VLGTFLAA
+808 LLGTFLAS

-838 LQGFAAGGMVR
+838 LQGFSGGGLVR
-849 GAGTGTSDSILAWLS
+849 GPGSGTSDSILAWLS

-874 MKNGGAGIVAALNSG
+874 MKHGAGIVAALNSG
-889 WVPSAAYLHDM
+889 WVPSAAYLADM
-900 MRAPGYAQGL
+900 MRAPGYAEGL

-917 RSLVMKMWPQIKDIG
+917 RSLVMRMWPQIKSIG
-932 GRRAEDGFGEHS
+932 GRRSEDGFGEHS
-944 SGNAIDI
+944 TGNAIDI
-951 MIPGWDTP
+951 MIPNYQTP
-959 QGKALGD
+959 QGMALGN
-966 AVAAFIA
+966 AIAAFLA
-973 KNASALGLDGFIW
+973 NNASALDLNGFIW
-986 RQQSYGYGGSLTS
+986 RRQSYGYGGSFTS
-999 GKQMPD
+999 GTPMDD
-1005 RGSSTQNHMDHVHVM
+1005 RGDDNKNHMNHVHVI
-1020 LGKGRGA
+1020 LGSGRGS

-1036 SSISLPSGGGS
+1036 SNISLPSGGSVAARAMGNTGS
-1047 VSALGFGGSSGSG
+1047 SG
-1060 GSSGASP
+1060 GSS
-1067 KQVREADDR
+1067 KQAREADDR
-1076 INDLSNRLDVTEQ
+1076 ITDLSNRLDVTEQ

-1096 NPKAKETTKQ
+1096 NPKTKETTKQ
-1106 RKRDMVDKL
+1106 RKRDQVDKL
-1115 KRDLQQAKDDRN
+1115 KRDLQQAKDDRA
-1127 ALGSS
+1127 ALDLGGSS
-1132 GSGGRF
+1132 GGF

-1146 KIAEGLAEIM
+1146 KIMEGISEIL
-1156 PDAGGLAD
+1156 PDFGGLAD

-1171 ESLLPPGFSDPTQWG
+1171 ESLLPPGFSDPMQWG
-1186 LVQAGS
+1186 FMQAGS
-1192 TLLKFFGGLRNNSDG
+1192 TLLKFFGGLRNVSDG

-1214 GALFANIA
+1214 GALMANITGA
-1222 GSAMTGSGSGIVDA
+1222 AMSGSGSGIVDA

-1251 QLRGAPGDIN
+1251 QLQNAPGDIN

-1281 SSGGAGPAQGGNGAN
+1281 SSGSAGPNGNGAQ

-1308 TGVDQAMQKSQSAQ
+1308 TGVDQAMQKAQSAQ
-1322 NQQWRQNFGTRTGP
+1322 NQQYRRNNGTRTMP
-1336 VG
+1336 S

>member
-19 VNKGISKL
+19 VNRGISKL
-27 FDNVQKQAVSA
+27 FDNVQKQAIGA
-38 GKRTGSAY
+38 AKKTGSAY

-161 SSDAAGREGGR
+161 SSDAARQEGGR

-202 NAMTKAANLATSG
+202 NAMTKAASFATSG
-215 VSAIV
+215 VSAVV

-284 SITAAKGTLQLAA
+284 SIAGAKGTLQLAA
-297 AAQVSAGQAA
+297 AAQVDAGKAA

-314 QAFGLKA
+314 LAFGLKA
-321 DYASKAADVLSNAA
+321 DYAAKAADVLSNAA
-335 NASSAEITDVAFALQ
+335 NASSAEITDVAQALQ
-350 AGGSVARQTGVS
+350 SGGAVANQFGLK

-368 SIALLANNGIKGS
+368 AIGLLANNGIKGS
-381 DAGTLLKSALLKLS
+381 DAGTLLKSALLALTDTS
-395 APSDQASGAL
+395 NPAQGAIE
-405 QELGVSAF
+405 ELGLTVY
-413 DAQGNFVG
+413 DAQGRFVG
-421 MEALFGQ
+421 LEKLFGQ

-433 KRMTPEMY
+433 QRMTPEMY
-441 AMDTALAFGSDAA
+441 QAATTTLFGSDAA
-454 RLAGVAAKDGAAGF
+454 RLAGIAAKDGAAGY
-468 DKMRDAMNQEGSAS
+468 DQMRDAMEKQGSAA

-505 LAITLFEKIQGP
+505 LAITLFEKVQGP

-535 FENPAVSQAVGN
+535 FENPAVSQAAGN
-547 IGSALSTI
+547 IGAALSGI
-555 GTAFGNV
+555 GAAFGRV
-562 LSAVGPSLVSG
+562 LSAVGPALVAG
-573 LSDAVNLIVRFKDFL
+573 LSNAVNLIVRFKDFL
-588 IPLVAGLAA
+588 IPLVAGLVA

-620 IVLTANPIGL
+620 IALTANPIGL

-642 VLLYNRNETFRKI
+642 VVLYNRNETFRKI
-655 VQVTWAAIKNVIG
+655 VQTTWAAIKTAIS
-668 AVWGWLST
+668 AVWNWLST
-676 TVFPGLKAAFT
+676 TVFPGLKLAFT
-687 VIGAAATWLW
+687 AIGTAATWLW
-697 NNAITPAWNGIKEVI
+697 NNAITPAWNGIKAVI
-712 GLAWEVASDLFDNWK
+712 GVAWEVVSDIFNNWV
-727 RAMDLL
+727 RVGQLV
-733 GQGALWLWNNAISP
+733 GQGAMWLWNNAIQP
-747 AWEGIKTAI
+747 AWDGIKTAI
-756 SAAWNFVSP
+756 SAAWDFVSP

-838 LQGFAAGGMVR
+838 LQGFAAGGLVR
-849 GAGTGTSDSILAWLS
+849 GPGTGTSDSILAWLS

-874 MKNGGAGIVAALNSG
+874 MKHGAGIVAALNSG
-889 WVPSAAYLHDM
+889 WVPSAAYLADM
-900 MRAPGYAQGL
+900 MRAPGYAEGL

-917 RSLVMKMWPQIKDIG
+917 RSLVMRMWPQIKSIG
-932 GRRAEDGFGEHS
+932 GRRSEDGYGEHS

-951 MIPGWDTP
+951 MIPDYNTP
-959 QGKALGD
+959 QGMALGN
-966 AVAAFIA
+966 AIAAMLA
-973 KNASALGLDGFIW
+973 KNASALNLNGFIW
-986 RQQSYGYGGSLTS
+986 RQQSYGYGGSFTQ
-999 GKQMPD
+999 GKQMPN
-1005 RGSSTQNHMDHVHVM
+1005 RGDDNQNHMNHLHVI
-1020 LGKGRGA
+1020 LGSGRGS

-1036 SSISLPSGGGS
+1036 SSISLPSGGS

-1060 GSSGASP
+1060 ASS
-1067 KQVREADDR
+1067 KQSREADDR
-1076 INDLSNRLDVTEQ
+1076 ITDLSNRLDVTEQ

-1096 NPKAKETTKQ
+1096 NPKTKETTKQ
-1106 RKRDMVDKL
+1106 RKRDQVDKL
-1115 KRDLQQAKDDRN
+1115 KRDLQQAKDDRA
-1127 ALGSS
+1127 ALDLGGSS
-1132 GSGGRF
+1132 GGF

-1146 KIAEGLAEIM
+1146 KIMEGISEIL
-1156 PDAGGLAD
+1156 PDFGGLAD

-1171 ESLLPPGFSDPTQWG
+1171 ESLLPPGFSDPMQWG
-1186 LVQAGS
+1186 FMQAGS
-1192 TLLKFFGGLRNNSDG
+1192 TLLKFFGGLRNVSDG

-1214 GALFANIA
+1214 GALMANITGA
-1222 GSAMTGSGSGIVDA
+1222 AMSGSGSGIVDA

-1251 QLRGAPGDIN
+1251 QLQNAPGDIN

-1281 SSGGAGPAQGGNGAN
+1281 SQGSAGPNGNGAQ

-1308 TGVDQAMQKSQSAQ
+1308 TGVDQAMQKAQSAQ
-1322 NQQWRQNFGTRTGP
+1322 NQQYRRNNGTRTMP
-1336 VG
+1336 S

>member
-19 VNKGISKL
+19 VNRGISKL
-27 FDNVQKQAVSA
+27 FDNVQKQAIGA
-38 GKRTGSAY
+38 AKKTGSAY

-161 SSDAAGREGGR
+161 SSDAARQEGGR
-172 AGRWFGDSFS
+172 AGRRFGDSFS

-284 SITAAKGTLQLAA
+284 SIAGAKGTLQLAA
-297 AAQVSAGQAA
+297 AAQVDAGKAA

-314 QAFGLKA
+314 LAFGLKA
-321 DYASKAADVLSNAA
+321 DYAAKAADVLSNAA
-335 NASSAEITDVAFALQ
+335 NASSAEITDVAQALQ
-350 AGGSVARQTGVS
+350 SGGAVANQFGLT

-368 SIALLANNGIKGS
+368 AIGLLANNGIKGS
-381 DAGTLLKSALLKLS
+381 DAGTLLKSALLALTDTS
-395 APSDQASGAL
+395 NPAQGAIE
-405 QELGVSAF
+405 ELGLTVY
-413 DAQGNFVG
+413 DAQGRFVG
-421 MEALFGQ
+421 LEKLFGQ

-433 KRMTPEMY
+433 QRMTPEMY
-441 AMDTALAFGSDAA
+441 QAATTTLFGSDAA
-454 RLAGVAAKDGAAGF
+454 RLAGIAAKDGAAGY
-468 DKMRDAMNQEGSAS
+468 DQMRDAMEKQGSAA

-505 LAITLFEKIQGP
+505 LAITLFEKVQGP

-535 FENPAVSQAVGN
+535 FENPAVSQAAGN
-547 IGSALSTI
+547 IGAALSGI
-555 GTAFGNV
+555 GAAFGRV
-562 LSAVGPSLVSG
+562 LSAVGPALVAG
-573 LSDAVNLIVRFKDFL
+573 LSNAVNLIVRFKDFL
-588 IPLVAGLAA
+588 IPLVAGLVA

-620 IVLTANPIGL
+620 IALTANPIGL

-642 VLLYNRNETFRKI
+642 VVLYNRNEAFRKI
-655 VQVTWAAIKNVIG
+655 VQTTWAAIKTAIS
-668 AVWGWLST
+668 AVWNWLST
-676 TVFPGLKAAFT
+676 TVFPGLKLAFT
-687 VIGAAATWLW
+687 AIGTAATWLW
-697 NNAITPAWNGIKEVI
+697 NNAITPAWNGIKAVI
-712 GLAWEVASDLFDNWK
+712 GVAWEVVSDIFNNWV
-727 RAMDLL
+727 RVGQLV
-733 GQGALWLWNNAISP
+733 GQGAMWLWNNAIKP
-747 AWEGIKTAI
+747 AWDGIKNAI
-756 SAAWNFVSP
+756 SAAWDFVSP

-782 GASSAIKDAVTSAF
+782 SASSAIKDAVTSAF

-808 VLGTFLAA
+808 LLGTFLAS

-838 LQGFAAGGMVR
+838 LQGFAAGGLVR
-849 GAGTGTSDSILAWLS
+849 GPGSGTSDSILAWLS

-874 MKNGGAGIVAALNSG
+874 MKNGAGIVAALNSG
-889 WVPSAAYLHDM
+889 WVPSPAYLADM
-900 MRAPGYAQGL
+900 MRAPGYAEGL

-917 RSLVMKMWPQIKDIG
+917 RSLVMRMWPQIKNIG
-932 GRRAEDGFGEHS
+932 GRRGEDGFGEHS

-959 QGKALGD
+959 QGMALGN
-966 AVAAFIA
+966 AIAAMLA
-973 KNASALGLDGFIW
+973 KNASALNLNGFIW
-986 RQQSYGYGGSLTS
+986 RQQSYGYGGSFTQ
-999 GKQMPD
+999 GKQMPN
-1005 RGSSTQNHMDHVHVM
+1005 RGDDNQNHMNHLHVI
-1020 LGKGRGA
+1020 LGSGRGS

-1036 SSISLPSGGGS
+1036 SSISLPSGGS
-1047 VSALGFGGSSGSG
+1047 VSAMGFGGSSGSG
-1060 GSSGASP
+1060 ASSRQS
-1067 KQVREADDR
+1067 READDR
-1076 INDLSNRLDVTEQ
+1076 ITDLSNRLDVTEQ

-1096 NPKAKETTKQ
+1096 NPKTKETTKQ
-1106 RKRDMVDKL
+1106 RKRDQVDKL
-1115 KRDLQQAKDDRN
+1115 KRDLQQAKDDRA
-1127 ALGSS
+1127 ALDLGGSS
-1132 GSGGRF
+1132 SGF

-1146 KIAEGLAEIM
+1146 KIMEGISEIL
-1156 PDAGGLAD
+1156 PDFGSLAD

-1171 ESLLPPGFSDPTQWG
+1171 ESLLPPGFSDPMQWG
-1186 LVQAGS
+1186 FLQAGS
-1192 TLLKFFGGLRNNSDG
+1192 TLLKFFGGLRNVSDG

-1214 GALFANIA
+1214 GALMANITGA
-1222 GSAMTGSGSGIVDA
+1222 AMSGSGSGIVDA

-1251 QLRGAPGDIN
+1251 QLQNAPGDIN

-1281 SSGGAGPAQGGNGAN
+1281 SQGSAGPNGNGAQ

-1308 TGVDQAMQKSQSAQ
+1308 TGVDQAMQKAQSAQ
-1322 NQQWRQNFGTRTGP
+1322 NQQYRRNNGTRTMP
-1336 VG
+1336 S

>member
-1 MAVELSSGYVSA
+1 MAVELASGYVSA
-13 TVRFDG
+13 TVRFDA
-19 VNKGISKL
+19 VNKGIGKL
-27 FDNVQKQAVSA
+27 FDNVQKQAITA
-38 GKRTGSAY
+38 GKKTGTAY

-61 KKISETVAKSRDKE
+61 KKISETVTKSRDKE

-83 VALEKLNEAREAG
+83 VALERLNEAREAG

-101 LTALSEAHASAMRK
+101 LTALSEAHASALRK
-115 QQAAASE
+115 QQSAASD
-122 LAKDLDA
+122 LAKELDGLS
-129 VARAQKR
+129 RAQKR
-136 ASDAQSAIDKSSKPI
+136 SEAAQLSINKAPKPV
-151 RNQVSRLLSG
+151 RSRVTQLLSG
-161 SSDAAGREGGR
+161 SSDAAGQEGGR

-182 SALRTTGI
+182 NALRTTGI

-468 DKMRDAMNQEGSAS
+468 DKMRDAMNQEGSAA

-505 LAITLFEKIQGP
+505 LAITLFEKVQGP

-523 GLTGFTN
+523 GITGFTN
-530 KMQDA
+530 KMQEA
-535 FENPAVSQAVGN
+535 FENPAVSQAAGN
-547 IGSALSTI
+547 IGAALSSV

-562 LSAVGPSLVSG
+562 LSAIGPSLVSG
-573 LSDAVNLIVRFKDFL
+573 LSSAVNLIVRFKDFL

-608 TKAWAAV
+608 TRAWAAV

-620 IVLTANPIGL
+620 IALTANPIGL

-642 VLLYNRNETFRKI
+642 VVLYNRNETFRKI
-655 VQVTWAAIKNVIG
+655 VQTTWAAIKTAIS

-676 TVFPGLKAAFT
+676 TVFPGLKLAFT
-687 VIGAAATWLW
+687 AIGAAATWLW
-697 NNAITPAWNGIKEVI
+697 NNAIVPAWNGIKAVI
-712 GLAWEVASDLFDNWK
+712 GVAWEVVSDIFNNWV
-727 RAMDLL
+727 RVGQLV
-733 GQGALWLWNNAISP
+733 GQGAMWLWNNAIQP
-747 AWEGIKTAI
+747 AWDGIKTAI
-756 SAAWNFVSP
+756 SAAWDFVAP

-774 DALKSGIS
+774 DALKTGIS

-808 VLGTFLAA
+808 MLGTFLAS

-828 ADKLNSWGKS
+828 ADSLNSWGKS
-838 LQGFAAGGMVR
+838 LQGFAAGGLVR
-849 GAGTGTSDSILAWLS
+849 GPGTGTSDSILAWLS

-874 MKNGGAGIVAALNSG
+874 MKNGAGIVAALNSG
-889 WVPSAAYLHDM
+889 WVPSPAYLADM
-900 MRAPGYAQGL
+900 MRAPGYAEGL

-917 RSLVMKMWPQIKDIG
+917 RSMVMRMWPQIKNIG
-932 GRRAEDGFGEHS
+932 GRRVEDGFGEHS

-951 MIPGWDTP
+951 MIPNYQTP
-959 QGKALGD
+959 QGMALGN
-966 AVAAFIA
+966 AIAAFLA
-973 KNASALGLDGFIW
+973 NNASALDLNGFIW
-986 RQQSYGYGGSLTS
+986 RRQSYGYGGSFTQ
-999 GKQMPD
+999 GTPMED
-1005 RGSSTQNHMDHVHVM
+1005 RGDDNKNHMNHVHVI
-1020 LGKGRGA
+1020 LGSGRGS

-1036 SSISLPSGGGS
+1036 SNISLPSGGSVAARAMGNISGS
-1047 VSALGFGGSSGSG
+1047 SG
-1060 GSSGASP
+1060 GSS
-1067 KQVREADDR
+1067 KQAREADDR
-1076 INDLSNRLDVTEQ
+1076 ITDLSNRLDVTEQ

-1096 NPKAKETTKQ
+1096 DPKTKETTKQ
-1106 RKRDMVDKL
+1106 RKRDQVDKL
-1115 KRDLQQAKDDRN
+1115 KRDLQQAKDDR
-1127 ALGSS
+1127 ASLDISGSS
-1132 GSGGRF
+1132 SGRMSG
-1138 GGGNNPYA
+1138 PYA
-1146 KIAEGLAEIM
+1146 KIMEGISEIL
-1156 PDAGGLAD
+1156 PDFGGLAD

-1186 LVQAGS
+1186 FLQAGS

-1207 KPLLGEG
+1207 SPLLGEG

-1222 GSAMTGSGSGIVDA
+1222 GSAMSGSGGGIVDA
-1236 IKTIIPAPFGSMDAA
+1236 IKTVIPAPFGSMEAKQLQDAPADINMVNPGA
-1251 QLRGAPGDIN
+1251 QL
-1261 PVIAGAQIPGTGFGD
+1261 PGTGYGD
-1276 MGSAF
+1276 MGQAF
-1281 SSGGAGPAQGGNGAN
+1281 SNSGDGRPAGNAPTIDQSVTVNATNTDAAIAKNNGAQLQQYRKYN
-1296 VDQSINFNAPVG
+1296 G
-1308 TGVDQAMQKSQSAQ
+1308 TGTMPGG
-1322 NQQWRQNFGTRTGP
+1322 R
-1336 VG
+1336 

>member
-1 MAVELSSGYVSA
+1 MAVELASGYVSA
-13 TVRFDG
+13 TVRFDA
-19 VNKGISKL
+19 VNKGIGKL
-27 FDNVQKQAVSA
+27 FDNVQKQAITA
-38 GKRTGSAY
+38 GKKTGTAY

-61 KKISETVAKSRDKE
+61 KKISETVTKSRDKE

-83 VALEKLNEAREAG
+83 VALERLNEAREAG

-101 LTALSEAHASAMRK
+101 LTALSEAHASALRK
-115 QQAAASE
+115 QQSAASD
-122 LAKDLDA
+122 LAKELDGLS
-129 VARAQKR
+129 RAQKR
-136 ASDAQSAIDKSSKPI
+136 SEAAQLSINKAPKPV
-151 RNQVSRLLSG
+151 RSRVTQLLSG
-161 SSDAAGREGGR
+161 SSDAAGQEGGR

-182 SALRTTGI
+182 NALRTTGI

-215 VSAIV
+215 VSAVV

-248 DTAKALGND
+248 NTAKDLGND

-395 APSDQASGAL
+395 APSDQAAGAL

-421 MEALFGQ
+421 METLFGQ
-428 LQAAS
+428 LQAAA

-441 AMDTALAFGSDAA
+441 AMNTSVAFGSDAA
-454 RLAGVAAKDGAAGF
+454 RLAGVAAKDGAEGF
-468 DKMRDAMNQEGSAS
+468 DKMRDAMNQEGSAA

-505 LAITLFEKIQGP
+505 LAITLFEKVQGP

-523 GLTGFTN
+523 GITGFTN
-530 KMQDA
+530 KMQEA
-535 FENPAVSQAVGN
+535 FENPAVSQAAGN
-547 IGSALSTI
+547 IGAALSSV

-562 LSAVGPSLVSG
+562 LSAIGPSLVSG
-573 LSDAVNLIVRFKDFL
+573 LSSAVNLIVRFKDFL

-608 TKAWAAV
+608 TRAWAAV

-620 IVLTANPIGL
+620 IALTANPIGL

-642 VLLYNRNETFRKI
+642 VVLYNRNETFRKI
-655 VQVTWAAIKNVIG
+655 VQTTWAAIKTAIS

-676 TVFPGLKAAFT
+676 TVFPGLKLAFT
-687 VIGAAATWLW
+687 AIGAAATWLW
-697 NNAITPAWNGIKEVI
+697 NNAIVPAWNGIKAVI
-712 GLAWEVASDLFDNWK
+712 GVAWEVVSDIFNNWV
-727 RAMDLL
+727 RVGQLV
-733 GQGALWLWNNAISP
+733 GQGAMWLWNNAIQP
-747 AWEGIKTAI
+747 AWDGIKTAI
-756 SAAWNFVSP
+756 SAAWDFVAP

-774 DALKSGIS
+774 DALKTGIS

-808 VLGTFLAA
+808 MLGTFLAS

-828 ADKLNSWGKS
+828 ADSLNSWGKS
-838 LQGFAAGGMVR
+838 LQGFAAGGLVR
-849 GAGTGTSDSILAWLS
+849 GPGTGTSDSILAWLS

-874 MKNGGAGIVAALNSG
+874 MKNGAGIVAALNSG
-889 WVPSAAYLHDM
+889 WVPSPAYLADM
-900 MRAPGYAQGL
+900 MRAPGYAEGL

-917 RSLVMKMWPQIKDIG
+917 RSMVMRMWPQIKNIG
-932 GRRAEDGFGEHS
+932 GRRVEDGFGEHS

-951 MIPGWDTP
+951 MIPNYQTP
-959 QGKALGD
+959 QGMALGN
-966 AVAAFIA
+966 AIAAFLA
-973 KNASALGLDGFIW
+973 NNASALDLNGFIW
-986 RQQSYGYGGSLTS
+986 RRQSYGYGGSFTQ
-999 GKQMPD
+999 GTPMED
-1005 RGSSTQNHMDHVHVM
+1005 RGDDNKNHMNHVHVI
-1020 LGKGRGA
+1020 LGSGRGS

-1036 SSISLPSGGGS
+1036 SNISLPSGGSVAARAMGNISGS
-1047 VSALGFGGSSGSG
+1047 SG
-1060 GSSGASP
+1060 GSS
-1067 KQVREADDR
+1067 KQAREADDR
-1076 INDLSNRLDVTEQ
+1076 ITDLSNRLDVTEQ

-1096 NPKAKETTKQ
+1096 DPKTKETTKQ
-1106 RKRDMVDKL
+1106 RKRDQVDKL
-1115 KRDLQQAKDDRN
+1115 KRDLQQAKDDR
-1127 ALGSS
+1127 ASLDISGSS
-1132 GSGGRF
+1132 SGRMSG
-1138 GGGNNPYA
+1138 PYA
-1146 KIAEGLAEIM
+1146 KIMEGISEIL
-1156 PDAGGLAD
+1156 PDFGGLAD

-1186 LVQAGS
+1186 FLQAGS
-1192 TLLKFFGGLRNNSDG
+1192 TLLKFFGGLRNISDG
-1207 KPLLGEG
+1207 SPLLGEG
-1214 GALFANIA
+1214 GSLVANIA
-1222 GSAMTGSGSGIVDA
+1222 GSAMSGSGGGIVDA
-1236 IKTIIPAPFGSMDAA
+1236 IKTVIPAPFGSMEAKQLQDAPADINMVNPGA
-1251 QLRGAPGDIN
+1251 QL
-1261 PVIAGAQIPGTGFGD
+1261 PGTGYGD
-1276 MGSAF
+1276 MGQAF
-1281 SSGGAGPAQGGNGAN
+1281 SNSGDGRPAGNAPTI
-1296 VDQSINFNAPVG
+1296 DQSVTVNA
-1308 TGVDQAMQKSQSAQ
+1308 T
-1322 NQQWRQNFGTRTGP
+1322 
-1336 VG
+1336 

>member
-1 MAVELSSGYVSA
+1 MAVELASGYVSLSVRVGA
-13 TVRFDG
+13 TSG
-19 VNKGISKL
+19 LGKI
-27 FDNVQKQAVSA
+27 FDNVQKQAIGA
-38 GKRTGSAY
+38 AKKTGSAY

-284 SITAAKGTLQLAA
+284 SIAGAKGTLQLAA
-297 AAQVSAGQAA
+297 AAQVDAGKAA

-314 QAFGLKA
+314 LAFGLKA
-321 DYASKAADVLSNAA
+321 DYAAKAADVLSNAA
-335 NASSAEITDVAFALQ
+335 NASSAEITDVAQALQ
-350 AGGSVARQTGVS
+350 SGGAVANQFGLK

-368 SIALLANNGIKGS
+368 AIGLLANNGIKGS
-381 DAGTLLKSALLKLS
+381 DAGTLLKSALLALTDTS
-395 APSDQASGAL
+395 NPAQGAIE
-405 QELGVSAF
+405 ELGLTVY
-413 DAQGNFVG
+413 DAQGRFVG
-421 MEALFGQ
+421 LEKLFGQ

-433 KRMTPEMY
+433 QRMTPEMY
-441 AMDTALAFGSDAA
+441 QAATTTLFGSDAA
-454 RLAGVAAKDGAAGF
+454 RLAGIAAKDGAAGY
-468 DKMRDAMNQEGSAS
+468 DQMRDAMEKQGSAA

-505 LAITLFEKIQGP
+505 LAITLFEKVQGP

-535 FENPAVSQAVGN
+535 FENPAVSQAAGN
-547 IGSALSTI
+547 IGAALSGI
-555 GTAFGNV
+555 GAAFGRV
-562 LSAVGPSLVSG
+562 LSAVGPALVAG
-573 LSDAVNLIVRFKDFL
+573 LSNAVNLIVRFKDFL
-588 IPLVAGLAA
+588 IPLVAGLVA

-620 IVLTANPIGL
+620 IALTANPIGL

-642 VLLYNRNETFRKI
+642 VVLYNRNETFRKI
-655 VQVTWAAIKNVIG
+655 VQTSWAAIKTAIS
-668 AVWGWLST
+668 AVWNWLST
-676 TVFPGLKAAFT
+676 TVFPGLKLAFT
-687 VIGAAATWLW
+687 AIGTAATWLW
-697 NNAITPAWNGIKEVI
+697 NNAITPAWNGIKAVI
-712 GLAWEVASDLFDNWK
+712 GVAWEVVSDIFNNWV
-727 RAMDLL
+727 RV
-733 GQGALWLWNNAISP
+733 GQLVGEGAIWLWNNAIQP
-747 AWEGIKTAI
+747 AWDGIKTAI
-756 SAAWNFVSP
+756 SAAWDFVSP

-782 GASSAIKDAVTSAF
+782 SASSAIKDAVTSAF

-808 VLGTFLAA
+808 LLGTFLAA

-838 LQGFAAGGMVR
+838 LQGFAAGGLVR
-849 GAGTGTSDSILAWLS
+849 GPGSGTSDSILAWLS

-874 MKNGGAGIVAALNSG
+874 MKHGAGIVAALNSG
-889 WVPSAAYLHDM
+889 WVPSPAYLADM
-900 MRAPGYAQGL
+900 MRAPGYAEGL

-917 RSLVMKMWPQIKDIG
+917 RSLVMRMWPQIKTIG
-932 GRRAEDGFGEHS
+932 GRRSEDGYGEHS

-951 MIPGWDTP
+951 MIPDYNTP
-959 QGKALGD
+959 QGMALGN
-966 AVAAFIA
+966 AIAAMLA
-973 KNASALGLDGFIW
+973 KNASALNLNGFIW
-986 RQQSYGYGGSLTS
+986 RQQSYGYGGSFTQ
-999 GKQMPD
+999 GKQMPN
-1005 RGSSTQNHMDHVHVM
+1005 RGDDNQNHMNHLHVI
-1020 LGKGRGA
+1020 LGSGRGS

-1036 SSISLPSGGGS
+1036 SSISLPSGGS

-1060 GSSGASP
+1060 ASS
-1067 KQVREADDR
+1067 KQSREADDR
-1076 INDLSNRLDVTEQ
+1076 ITDLSNRLDVTEQ

-1096 NPKAKETTKQ
+1096 NPKTKETTKQ
-1106 RKRDMVDKL
+1106 RKRDQVDKL
-1115 KRDLQQAKDDRN
+1115 KRDLQQAKDDRA
-1127 ALGSS
+1127 ALDLGGSS
-1132 GSGGRF
+1132 GGF

-1146 KIAEGLAEIM
+1146 KIMEGISEIL
-1156 PDAGGLAD
+1156 PDFGGLAD

-1171 ESLLPPGFSDPTQWG
+1171 ESLLPPGFSDPMQWG
-1186 LVQAGS
+1186 FMQAGS
-1192 TLLKFFGGLRNNSDG
+1192 TLLKFFGGLRNVSDG

-1214 GALFANIA
+1214 GALMANITGA
-1222 GSAMTGSGSGIVDA
+1222 AMSGSGSGIVDA

-1251 QLRGAPGDIN
+1251 QLQNAPGDIN

-1281 SSGGAGPAQGGNGAN
+1281 SSGSAGPNGNGAQ

-1308 TGVDQAMQKSQSAQ
+1308 TGVDQAMQKAQSAQ
-1322 NQQWRQNFGTRTGP
+1322 NQQYRRNNGTRTMP
-1336 VG
+1336 S